1 MLTIAPVARG
11 GADYYLAGDNYYFL
25 GEKASCWMGTLAQT
39 MGLQGGVQPHDFDR
53 ALAGY
58 FPGAISLARMSGGKN
73 IHRPGYD
80 LTLSAPKSVSVLG
93 LVMGD
98 RRFLEAHQQA
108 VSVAMNE
115 IEHLATTRIMRDGVK
130 HTVMTGK
137 ILAAAF
143 HHDTSRELDPHLH
156 THLILL
162 NITEY
167 QGRWRTLSSDKA
179 GKSGFIETLFALQ
192 VALGKIYRH
201 ELRQRIEAMGFETI
215 ITGKNGLWE
224 IEGVPVDLFS
234 RRTERIRAAVGEDA
248 PLKTRDIAALA
259 TRQQKQ
265 GLPDRSMLQ
274 ADWKQRLEQNGFTYP
289 TLLKAAAERSRRK
302 RESVAETQILPADV
316 RQAVRDAISLLSEK
330 RTRFTYSD
338 VLNRSL
344 NNLDARSQIALLARQ
359 AIEEAISAQLLIPLD
374 REKGLFTSS
383 LHLLD
388 ELSLQ
393 DLARRIRNESVPG
406 MARTRCASDVLP
418 TSLTGGR
425 LPIAIISLAGG
436 MQNLSKTVLAAADL
450 ARSQGRAF
458 RVLASDKAI
467 ARFLEKESP
476 ESGSVLTLNRL
487 SQAELPEK
495 ATWVVAGAETL
506 SVRDT
511 VTVMDTVLRTQSQL
525 LMIDSS
531 GRQGTGNAL
540 QILQEAGVVRLHG
553 TSAPVTYAV
562 KSEADKVQRYAL
574 LAEEY
579 AGYFRKG
586 ETVAAQVSGPRE
598 QAALTARIR
607 QTLFERGCLGNRTVR
622 VDTLLPVW
630 LDRKNRRQLDTYR
643 EGMVLEYR
651 EPEKRSVVRYTIDRV
666 SPETRCLRL
675 QDDAGHKTG
684 VKLSQINADWGLY
697 QPHTIE
703 VAEGEKLIWFARQGK
718 TDSRDSVTVKSI
730 NGASLIVRHHGKDR
744 VISLHEPLKAGYGYV
759 TPPGGCVQ
767 EKGIVLAAVAGR
779 EMSGR
784 LLGTLARSGHRIHL
798 FTSLVPEDAR
808 RRLSRF
814 SGPRTV
820 LSQVK
825 QNGDELATALDTR
838 RDALMSV
845 TEKAVRQ
852 AISLTQGSNVFFNRM
867 DVLANALPLHPSLRK
882 EAVDRELRRQI
893 RTGELIPVPG
903 SQGAALQRYVT
914 TETYE
919 AEKHIIRLVA
929 EGLGTQPPL
938 IAPCTVAL
946 PAGLTDG
953 QRHASRLILESADRF
968 VAVQGYAGVG
978 KTTQMKAVLTALEI
992 LPAPGRPVVVGLAPT
1007 HRAVG
1012 EMVLCEINAQ
1022 TLASF
1027 LMETEREIQS
1037 GASPDFRQTLFLMDE
1052 CSMVGNRDF
1061 AQCMQHIVNGGGRA
1075 VLCGDRDQLLSV
1087 AHGAPFTLLQE
1098 RSPLDTAI
1106 MKDIVRQVPS
1116 LRPAIYAL
1124 TNRCVPAALDIIR
1137 HQDPDTVPREPDQWK
1152 PAGAV
1157 IALPQTADQK
1167 KEEGDRVLAAVVA
1180 DFTGRTAEGRASTLI
1195 VTQTNAD
1202 KNALNVAIHQ
1212 RLQARGKLGTET
1224 VITVL
1229 DREKTHSDRL
1239 KSVQGMAEHAGKTA
1253 LINDRYYGIRVR
1265 KDSQTGG
1272 IVELVDD
1279 TGQVELFSAFESS
1292 LRDVAIFTSRQIA
1305 ISVGEYVTFSRSDRE
1320 RGRTAGENWRVSA
1333 VAETGE
1339 IHLTCGEITR
1349 ILKPGQEMADRH
1361 LDYGYAGTTHK
1372 AQGGSARYVIVLA
1385 GAEGAR
1391 ASLATL
1397 RETYVALSRAKE
1409 HVQIYTDNLGR
1420 WLERVS
1426 GSSDR
1431 PTAHDVLLSENERMT
1446 ALARRLWK
1454 GAKPLKKMACDRLIQ
1469 QLPGVCRE
1477 ARIIPA
1483 GTKYPSP
1490 HIALPVFGPAGKL
1503 EAIML
1508 CPGERDENGR
1518 LGRLSG
1524 EWHCLGRGEAGFT
1537 LLQRSISGKTR
1548 EADSVSDGLILAKS
1562 CPEEGVIVR
1571 APKAMLEEL
1580 IVRRVTGGTVAD
1592 TSGRESPGMSVS
1604 QSAELSRLRQNDRL
1618 NMDEAVNTEVLRQQ
1632 KEARDY
1638 SRSVAA
1644 FTTREVSPLHHLQY
1658 PEPEFEKGAQNR
1670 SARQPG
1676 MQAGEKV
1683 KEEGLRTYH
1692 GVAKERDEP
1701 DR

>member
-1 MLTIAPVARG
+1 MLTIAPVASG
-11 GADYYLAGDNYYFL
+11 GSDYYLAGDNYYFL
-25 GEKASCWMGTLAQT
+25 GEKASCWMGTLAPA
-39 MGLQGGVQPHDFDR
+39 MGLEGGVQPHDFDR

-58 FPGAISLARMSGGKN
+58 FPGGISLARMSDGKN

-98 RRFLEAHQQA
+98 RRFLEVHQQA
-108 VSVAMNE
+108 VSVAMKE

-130 HTVMTGK
+130 QTVLTGK

-201 ELRQRIEAMGFETI
+201 ELRQRIEAMGFETV
-215 ITGKNGLWE
+215 ITGNNGLWE
-224 IEGVPVDLFS
+224 IEGVPVGLFS

-248 PLKTRDIAALA
+248 PLKVRDIAALA
-259 TRQQKQ
+259 TRLQKQ
-265 GLPDRSMLQ
+265 GLPDRSMLL
-274 ADWKQRLEQNGFTYP
+274 ADWRQRLEQNGFSYP
-289 TLLKAAAERSRRK
+289 TLLKAAAERGSRAHETLAK
-302 RESVAETQILPADV
+302 TQILPADV

-393 DLARRIRNESVPG
+393 DLARRIRNETVPG
-406 MARTRCASDVLP
+406 MARTRCAADVLP
-418 TSLTGGR
+418 TSLTDGR

-436 MQNLSKTVLAAADL
+436 MQNLSKTVLAASDL

-458 RVLASDKAI
+458 RVLASDKAV
-467 ARFLEKESP
+467 ARFLENESL

-495 ATWVVAGAETL
+495 ATWIVAGAETL

-511 VTVMDTVLRTQSQL
+511 VTVLDTVLRTQSQL

-540 QILQEAGVVRLHG
+540 QILEEAGVIRLHG

-562 KSEADKVQRYAL
+562 RSEPDKIQRYAL

-579 AGYFRKG
+579 AEYFRKD

-651 EPEKRSVVRYTIDRV
+651 EPEKRAVVRYTINRV

-675 QDDAGHKTG
+675 QDDAGQKTG

-718 TDSRDSVTVKSI
+718 TGLRDSVTVKTI
-730 NGASLIVRHHGKDR
+730 NDTSLTVRHRGKDR

-759 TPPGGCVQ
+759 TPPGGSVQ
-767 EKGIVLAAVAGR
+767 EKGIVLAAVTGR
-779 EMSGR
+779 EMTGR
-784 LLGTLARSGHRIHL
+784 MLGTLARSGHRIRI
-798 FTSLVPEDAR
+798 FTPLAPDDAR

-825 QNGDELATALDTR
+825 QNGDELATALNTR

-852 AISLTQGSNVFFNRM
+852 AVSLTQGSNVSFNRM

-882 EAVDRELRRQI
+882 EVVDRELRRQI

-903 SQGAALQRYVT
+903 AQGAALQRYVT
-914 TETYE
+914 AETYE
-919 AEKHIIRLVA
+919 AEKRIIRLVA
-929 EGLGTQPPL
+929 EGLCTQSPL
-938 IAPCTVAL
+938 IAPGTVIL

-978 KTTQMKAVLTALEI
+978 KTTQMKAVLKALET
-992 LPAPGRPVVVGLAPT
+992 LPAPGRPVVIGLAPT

-1012 EMVLCEINAQ
+1012 EMVLCGIKAQ

-1037 GASPDFRQTLFLMDE
+1037 GASPDFQQTLFLMDE

-1061 AQCMQHIVNGGGRA
+1061 AECLQHIANGGGRA

-1137 HQDPDTVPREPDQWK
+1137 QQDPDTVPREPDQWK

-1157 IALPQTADQK
+1157 IAMPQTAAQK

-1202 KNALNVAIHQ
+1202 KNAVNVAIHQ

-1253 LINDRYYGIRVR
+1253 LINDRYYEIHVR
-1265 KDSQTGG
+1265 KDCQTGG

-1279 TGQVELFSAFESS
+1279 TGQVQLFSAFESS

-1305 ISVGEYVTFSRSDRE
+1305 ISVGECVTFSRSDRE

-1339 IHLTCGEITR
+1339 IHLTRGEIPR

-1372 AQGGSARYVIVLA
+1372 AQGASARYVIVLA
-1385 GAEGAR
+1385 GVEGAR

-1409 HVQIYTDNLGR
+1409 HVQVYTDNLGR

-1431 PTAHDVLLSENERMT
+1431 PTAHDILLSENERMT
-1446 ALARRLWK
+1446 TLARRLWK
-1454 GAKPLKKMACDRLIQ
+1454 GAKPLKKMVCDRLIQ
-1469 QLPGVCRE
+1469 DLPGVCRE
-1477 ARIIPA
+1477 ARVIPA

-1518 LGRLSG
+1518 LRRLSG
-1524 EWHCLGRGEAGFT
+1524 EWHCLGENEAGFT
-1537 LLQRSISGKTR
+1537 LIQRSVSGKTR
-1548 EADSVSDGLILAKS
+1548 EADSVSDGLMMAKS

-1571 APKAMLEEL
+1571 APKATLQDL
-1580 IVRRVTGGTVAD
+1580 IVRRVTGGTVTD
-1592 TSGRESPGMSVS
+1592 TAGRENPGMVVS
-1604 QSAELSRLRQNDRL
+1604 PFSESCRLSKNEIL
-1618 NMDEAVNTEVLRQQ
+1618 NMDEAVNAEVLRQQ

-1638 SRSVAA
+1638 SRFVAA
-1644 FTTREVSPLHHLQY
+1644 LTTREVSPLHRLYY
-1658 PEPEFEKGAQNR
+1658 PEVEFEKGEQNVSER
-1670 SARQPG
+1670 LPVRQARDQ
-1676 MQAGEKV
+1676 E
-1683 KEEGLRTYH
+1683 EEGLQNQH
-1692 GVAKERDEP
+1692 GITKAKDEP
-1701 DR
+1701 ER

>member
-1 MLTIAPVARG
+1 MLTIAPVASG

-25 GEKASCWMGTLAQT
+25 GEKASCWMGTLAQP
-39 MGLQGGVQPHDFDR
+39 MGLQGDVKPQDFDR

-58 FPGAISLARMSGGKN
+58 FPGGISLARMSGGKN

-98 RRFLEAHQQA
+98 SRFLQAHQQA
-108 VSVAMNE
+108 VSAAMHE
-115 IEHLATTRIMRDGVK
+115 IEHLATTRIMCDGVK

-201 ELRQRIEAMGFETI
+201 ELRQRIEAMGFETV
-215 ITGKNGLWE
+215 ITGKHGLWE
-224 IEGVPVDLFS
+224 IEGVPVGVFS
-234 RRTERIRAAVGEDA
+234 RRTERIRAAVGEGA
-248 PLKTRDIAALA
+248 PLKARDIAALA
-259 TRQQKQ
+259 TRLQKQ
-265 GLPDRSMLQ
+265 GLPDRSMLL

-289 TLLKAAAERSRRK
+289 TLLKAAAERGQ
-302 RESVAETQILPADV
+302 REREAIAETQTLPADV
-316 RQAVRDAISLLSEK
+316 RQSVRDAISLLSEK

-344 NNLDARSQIALLARQ
+344 NNLDARSHIARLARL
-359 AIEEAISAQLLIPLD
+359 AIEEAINTQLLIPLD

-393 DLARRIRNESVPG
+393 DLAGRIRNETVPG
-406 MARTRCASDVLP
+406 AARTRCAADVLP
-418 TSLTGGR
+418 TSLTGGK
-425 LPIAIISLAGG
+425 LPVAIISLAGG
-436 MQNLSKTVLAAADL
+436 MQNLGKTVLAAADL
-450 ARSQGRAF
+450 ARWQGRAF
-458 RVLASDKAI
+458 RVLASDKAV
-467 ARFLEKESP
+467 ARFLEKESL
-476 ESGSVLTLNRL
+476 ESGSVLTLDML
-487 SQAELPEK
+487 SQAPLPEK
-495 ATWVVAGAETL
+495 ATWIVAGAETL

-511 VTVMDTVLRTQSQL
+511 ITVMDTVLRTQSQL

-540 QILQEAGVVRLHG
+540 QILEDTGVVRLYG
-553 TSAPVTYAV
+553 TSTPVTYVV
-562 KSEADKVQRYAL
+562 KSEGDKVQRYAL

-607 QTLFERGCLGNRTVR
+607 QTLFERGCLGNKTVR

-643 EGMVLEYR
+643 EGMVLEHR
-651 EPEKRSVVRYTIDRV
+651 EPEKRSVVRYTIDRI

-718 TDSRDSVTVKSI
+718 ISARDSVTIKFIKDV
-730 NGASLIVRHHGKDR
+730 SLTVRHRGKDR

-759 TPPGGCVQ
+759 TTPGGCVQ
-767 EKGIVLAAVAGR
+767 EKGVVLAAVAGR
-779 EMSGR
+779 EVTGR
-784 LLGTLARSGHRIHL
+784 MLGTLARSGHSICI
-798 FTSLVPEDAR
+798 FTPLAPDVAH
-808 RRLSRF
+808 RRLSHY

-825 QNGDELATALDTR
+825 QDGDELAVSLDTR

-845 TEKAVRQ
+845 TEKAVGQ
-852 AISLTQGSNVFFNRM
+852 AVSLTQGSNVFFNRM
-867 DVLANALPLHPSLRK
+867 DVLANALPLHPSLGR
-882 EAVDRELRRQI
+882 EAVDRELRLQI

-914 TETYE
+914 AKTYE
-919 AEKHIIRLVA
+919 AEKSIIRLVA

-938 IAPCTVAL
+938 IAPGTVTL

-953 QRHASRLILESADRF
+953 QRHASRLILESVDRF
-968 VAVQGYAGVG
+968 VAIQGYAGVG
-978 KTTQMKAVLTALEI
+978 KTTQMRAVLTALET
-992 LPAPGRPVVVGLAPT
+992 LPAHGRPQVVGLAPT

-1012 EMVLCEINAQ
+1012 EMGLCGIKAQ

-1027 LMETEREIQS
+1027 LMETEREIQAG
-1037 GASPDFRQTLFLMDE
+1037 GASDFRQTLFLMDE

-1061 AQCMQHIVNGGGRA
+1061 ADCMQHIANGGGRA

-1106 MKDIVRQVPS
+1106 MKDIIRQMPS

-1137 HQDPDTVPREPDQWK
+1137 QQEPDTVPREPDQWK
-1152 PAGAV
+1152 PAGSV
-1157 IALPQTADQK
+1157 IALPQTAEQK

-1180 DFTGRTAEGRASTLI
+1180 DFTGRTEEGRASTLI

-1202 KNALNVAIHQ
+1202 KNAINVAIHQ
-1212 RLQARGKLGTET
+1212 RLQTCGKLGTET

-1229 DREKTHSDRL
+1229 DRERTHSERL

-1253 LINDRYYGIRVR
+1253 LINERYYGIRTR
-1265 KDSQTGG
+1265 KDGQTGG

-1279 TGQVELFSAFESS
+1279 SGQVQLFSAFESS

-1305 ISVGEYVTFSRSDRE
+1305 VSVGEYVTFSRTDRE
-1320 RGRTAGENWRVSA
+1320 RGRNAGENWRVSA
-1333 VAETGE
+1333 IAETGE
-1339 IHLTCGEITR
+1339 VHLTRGDVTR

-1372 AQGGSARYVIVLA
+1372 AQGASARYVIVLA

-1409 HVQIYTDNLGR
+1409 HIQIYTDNLAR

-1431 PTAHDVLLSENERMT
+1431 PTAHDVLLSEKERMT
-1446 ALARRLWK
+1446 ALGRRLWK
-1454 GAKPLKKMACDRLIQ
+1454 EAKPMKKKACDHLIQ
-1469 QLPGVCRE
+1469 HLSGLCRE

-1508 CPGERDENGR
+1508 CPGERDENGLLR
-1518 LGRLSG
+1518 RQSG
-1524 EWHCLGRGEAGFT
+1524 EWHCLGGDEAGFT
-1537 LLQRSISGKTR
+1537 LLQRSASGKTR
-1548 EADSVSDGLILAKS
+1548 EADSVSHGLILAKS
-1562 CPEEGVIVR
+1562 CPEDGVIVR
-1571 APKAMLEEL
+1571 SPKATLQDL
-1580 IVRRVTGGTVAD
+1580 IVRRVTGGTV
-1592 TSGRESPGMSVS
+1592 TEITGRESPGMGVLPL
-1604 QSAELSRLRQNDRL
+1604 AETSRPRKNNRL
-1618 NMDEAVNTEVLRQQ
+1618 KMDEAVKAEVLRQQ
-1632 KEARDY
+1632 KEVSDY
-1638 SRSVAA
+1638 SQSDVA
-1644 FTTREVSPLHHLQY
+1644 FTTREISPRHHLY
-1658 PEPEFEKGAQNR
+1658 YTDPVFEKEGQDLSERHAGRQ
-1670 SARQPG
+1670 AR
-1676 MQAGEKV
+1676 AKE
-1683 KEEGLRTYH
+1683 EEGLQTCP
-1692 GVAKERDEP
+1692 GMAKGRDEP

>member
-1 MLTIAPVARG
+1 MLTIAPVASG
-11 GADYYLAGDNYYFL
+11 GADYYLAADNYYFL
-25 GEKASCWMGTLAQT
+25 GEKASCWMGTLAQP
-39 MGLQGGVQPHDFDR
+39 MGLQGDVKPQDFDR

-58 FPGAISLARMSGGKN
+58 FPGGISLARMSGGKN

-98 RRFLEAHQQA
+98 PRFLQAHQQA
-108 VSVAMNE
+108 VSAAMNE
-115 IEHLATTRIMRDGVK
+115 IEHLATTRIMRDGMK
-130 HTVMTGK
+130 QTVMTGK

-215 ITGKNGLWE
+215 ITGKHGLWE
-224 IEGVPVDLFS
+224 IEGVPVGVFS
-234 RRTERIRAAVGEDA
+234 RRTERIRAAVGEGA
-248 PLKTRDIAALA
+248 PLKARDIAALA
-259 TRQQKQ
+259 TRLQKQ
-265 GLPDRSMLQ
+265 GLPDRSMLL

-289 TLLKAAAERSRRK
+289 TLLKAAAERGQ
-302 RESVAETQILPADV
+302 REREAIAETQTLPADV
-316 RQAVRDAISLLSEK
+316 RKAVRDAISLLSEK

-344 NNLDARSQIALLARQ
+344 NNLDALSHIAREARQ
-359 AIEEAISAQLLIPLD
+359 AIEEAINAQLLIPLD

-393 DLARRIRNESVPG
+393 DLAGRIRNETVPG
-406 MARTRCASDVLP
+406 AARTRCAADVLP
-418 TSLTGGR
+418 TSLTDGR

-436 MQNLSKTVLAAADL
+436 MQNLGKTVLAAADL

-458 RVLASDKAI
+458 RVLASDKAV
-467 ARFLEKESP
+467 ARFLENASLD
-476 ESGSVLTLNRL
+476 SGSVLTLNML
-487 SQAELPEK
+487 SQAVLPKK

-540 QILQEAGVVRLHG
+540 QILEETGVVRLHG
-553 TSAPVTYAV
+553 TSTPATYAV
-562 KSEADKVQRYAL
+562 KSEEDKVQRYAL

-579 AGYFRKG
+579 AEYFRKG

-607 QTLFERGCLGNRTVR
+607 QTLFERGCLGNKTVR

-643 EGMVLEYR
+643 EGMVLEHR
-651 EPEKRSVVRYTIDRV
+651 EPEKRSVVRYSIDRV

-718 TDSRDSVTVKSI
+718 MRSRDSVTIKSI
-730 NGASLIVRHHGKDR
+730 KDASLTVRHRGKDR

-759 TPPGGCVQ
+759 TTPGGCVQ
-767 EKGIVLAAVAGR
+767 EKGVVLAALTGR
-779 EMSGR
+779 EMTGR
-784 LLGTLARSGHRIHL
+784 MLGTLARSGHSICI
-798 FTSLVPEDAR
+798 FTPLAPDDAR
-808 RRLSRF
+808 RRLSRY

-825 QNGDELATALDTR
+825 QDGDELTAALDTR

-845 TEKAVRQ
+845 AEKAVLQ
-852 AISLTQGSNVFFNRM
+852 AVSLTQGSNVFFNRM
-867 DVLANALPLHPSLRK
+867 DVLANALPLHPSLSK

-914 TETYE
+914 AETYE
-919 AEKHIIRLVA
+919 AEKSIIRLVA

-938 IAPCTVAL
+938 IAPGAVTL

-953 QRHASRLILESADRF
+953 QRHASRLILDSVDRF
-968 VAVQGYAGVG
+968 VAIQGYAGVG
-978 KTTQMKAVLTALEI
+978 KTTQMRAVLTALET
-992 LPAPGRPVVVGLAPT
+992 LPAPGRPQVVGLAPT

-1012 EMVLCEINAQ
+1012 EMGLCGIKAQ

-1027 LMETEREIQS
+1027 LMEKEREIQS
-1037 GASPDFRQTLFLMDE
+1037 GGVPDFRHTLFLMDE

-1061 AQCMQHIVNGGGRA
+1061 ADCMQHIANGGGRA

-1087 AHGAPFTLLQE
+1087 AHGTPFTLLQE

-1137 HQDPDTVPREPDQWK
+1137 QQDPDTVPREPDQWK
-1152 PAGAV
+1152 PAGSV
-1157 IALPQTADQK
+1157 IALPQTAEQK
-1167 KEEGDRVLAAVVA
+1167 KEEGDRALAAVVA
-1180 DFTGRTAEGRASTLI
+1180 DFTGRTKEGRASTLI

-1202 KNALNVAIHQ
+1202 KNAINVAIHQ
-1212 RLQARGKLGTET
+1212 RLQSCGKLGTET

-1253 LINDRYYGIRVR
+1253 LINDRYYGIRAR
-1265 KDSQTGG
+1265 KDGQTGG

-1279 TGQVELFSAFESS
+1279 SGQVQLFSAFESS
-1292 LRDVAIFTSRQIA
+1292 LRDVAIFTSRQITV
-1305 ISVGEYVTFSRSDRE
+1305 SVGESVTFSRSDRE
-1320 RGRTAGENWRVSA
+1320 RGRNAGENWRVSA

-1339 IHLTCGEITR
+1339 IHLSRGNVTR

-1372 AQGGSARYVIVLA
+1372 AQGASARYVIVLA

-1409 HVQIYTDNLGR
+1409 HIQIYTDNLAR

-1431 PTAHDVLLSENERMT
+1431 PTAHDVLLSEKERMT

-1454 GAKPLKKMACDRLIQ
+1454 EAKPMKKKACDPLIQ
-1469 QLPGVCRE
+1469 HLPCVCRE
-1477 ARIIPA
+1477 ARIISA

-1508 CPGERDENGR
+1508 CPGERDENGLLR
-1518 LGRLSG
+1518 RLSG
-1524 EWHCLGRGEAGFT
+1524 EWHCLGGDEACFT
-1537 LLQRSISGKTR
+1537 LIQRSASGKTR
-1548 EADSVSDGLILAKS
+1548 EADSISHGLILAKS
-1562 CPEEGVIVR
+1562 CPEDGVIVR
-1571 APKAMLEEL
+1571 APKATLQDL
-1580 IVRRVTGGTVAD
+1580 IVRRVTEGTVTD
-1592 TSGRESPGMSVS
+1592 ISGRESPGMVVPPF
-1604 QSAELSRLRQNDRL
+1604 AETPRLRKNDGL
-1618 NMDEAVNTEVLRQQ
+1618 NMDEAVKAEVLRQQ

-1638 SRSVAA
+1638 SQSVVA
-1644 FTTREVSPLHHLQY
+1644 FTTREVSGLHRLCY
-1658 PEPEFEKGAQNR
+1658 PEPELEMGGQNLSER
-1670 SARQPG
+1670 HAGRQAR
-1676 MQAGEKV
+1676 AKE
-1683 KEEGLRTYH
+1683 EEGLQTYP
-1692 GVAKERDEP
+1692 GMAKGRDEP

>member
-1 MLTIAPVARG
+1 MLTIAPVASG

-39 MGLQGGVQPHDFDR
+39 MGLQGDVQPHDFDR

-162 NITEY
+162 NITDY

-201 ELRQRIEAMGFETI
+201 ELRQRIEAMGFETV

-265 GLPDRSMLQ
+265 ELPDRSMLL

-302 RESVAETQILPADV
+302 RESVTKMQILPADV

-344 NNLDARSQIALLARQ
+344 NNLDARSHIALLARQ

-418 TSLTGGR
+418 TSLTDGR

-436 MQNLSKTVLAAADL
+436 MQNLSQTVLAAADL

-458 RVLASDKAI
+458 RVLASDRAV
-467 ARFLEKESP
+467 ARFLKKESL
-476 ESGSVLTLNRL
+476 ESGTVLTLNRL

-506 SVRDT
+506 SLRDT
-511 VTVMDTVLRTQSQL
+511 VTVMDTALRTQSQL

-540 QILQEAGVVRLHG
+540 QILEGAGVVRLHG
-553 TSAPVTYAV
+553 TSAPVSYAV
-562 KSEADKVQRYAL
+562 KSEADKIQRYAL

-579 AGYFRKG
+579 AGYFRRG

-607 QTLFERGCLGNRTVR
+607 QALFERGCLGNRTVR

-630 LDRKNRRQLDTYR
+630 LDRKNRHQLDTYR

-651 EPEKRSVVRYTIDRV
+651 EPEKRSVVRYIIDRV
-666 SPETRCLRL
+666 SPETWSLRL

-684 VKLSQINADWGLY
+684 VKLSQMNANWGLY

-718 TDSRDSVTVKSI
+718 TDSRDSVTIKTI
-730 NGASLIVRHHGKDR
+730 NDASLTVRHRGKDR

-767 EKGIVLAAVAGR
+767 EKGVVLAAVAGR
-779 EMSGR
+779 KMTGR
-784 LLGTLARSGHRIHL
+784 LLGTLARSGHRIRI
-798 FTSLVPEDAR
+798 FTSLAPEDAR

-820 LSQVK
+820 LSEVK
-825 QNGDELATALDTR
+825 QNEDELATALDTR

-852 AISLTQGSNVFFNRM
+852 AVRLTQGSNVFFNRM
-867 DVLANALPLHPSLRK
+867 DVLANALPLHPSLGK

-903 SQGAALQRYVT
+903 AQGAALQRYVT
-914 TETYE
+914 AETYE
-919 AEKHIIRLVA
+919 AEKRIIRLVA

-938 IAPCTVAL
+938 IAPGTVTL
-946 PAGLTDG
+946 TAGLTDG

-978 KTTQMKAVLTALEI
+978 KTTQMKAVLTALET
-992 LPAPGRPVVVGLAPT
+992 LPAQRRPEVIGLAPT

-1012 EMVLCEINAQ
+1012 EMVLCGIKAQ

-1061 AQCMQHIVNGGGRA
+1061 AECLQHIANGGGRA
-1075 VLCGDRDQLLSV
+1075 VLCGDRDQLLPV

-1137 HQDPDTVPREPDQWK
+1137 QQDPDTVPREPDQWK

-1202 KNALNVAIHQ
+1202 KNAVNVAIHQ

-1253 LINDRYYGIRVR
+1253 LINDRYYEIHVR
-1265 KDSQTGG
+1265 KDCQTGG

-1279 TGQVELFSAFESS
+1279 TGQVQLFSAFESS

-1305 ISVGEYVTFSRSDRE
+1305 ISVGECVTFSRSDRE

-1339 IHLTCGEITR
+1339 IHLTRGEITR

-1372 AQGGSARYVIVLA
+1372 AQGASARYVIVLA

-1391 ASLATL
+1391 VSLATL

-1454 GAKPLKKMACDRLIQ
+1454 GAKPLKKMACDCLIQ
-1469 QLPGVCRE
+1469 DLPGVCRE
-1477 ARIIPA
+1477 ARVIPA

-1490 HIALPVFGPAGKL
+1490 HIALPVFGLAGKL
-1503 EAIML
+1503 QAIML
-1508 CPGERDENGR
+1508 CQGERDENGR
-1518 LGRLSG
+1518 LRRLSG
-1524 EWHCLGRGEAGFT
+1524 EWHCLGENEAGFT
-1537 LLQRSISGKTR
+1537 LIQRSFSEKTR

-1562 CPEEGVIVR
+1562 YPEEGVIVR
-1571 APKAMLEEL
+1571 APKATLQDL
-1580 IVRRVTGGTVAD
+1580 IVRRVTGGTVTDISA
-1592 TSGRESPGMSVS
+1592 RESPEMAVPPF
-1604 QSAELSRLRQNDRL
+1604 AETSRLRRNDRL
-1618 NMDEAVNTEVLRQQ
+1618 NMDEAVSAEVLRQQ

-1638 SRSVAA
+1638 SRSVVA

-1658 PEPEFEKGAQNR
+1658 PKPEFEKGRQTLSER
-1670 SARQPG
+1670 HPGRQAR
-1676 MQAGEKV
+1676 AKE
-1683 KEEGLRTYH
+1683 EEGLQNYPGIT
-1692 GVAKERDEP
+1692 KERNEP

>member
-1 MLTIAPVARG
+1 MLTIAPVASG

-39 MGLQGGVQPHDFDR
+39 MGLQGDVQPHDFDR

-130 HTVMTGK
+130 QTVMTGK

-201 ELRQRIEAMGFETI
+201 ELRQRIEAMGFETV

-265 GLPDRSMLQ
+265 GLPDRSMLL

-289 TLLKAAAERSRRK
+289 TLLKAAAEESWRK

-344 NNLDARSQIALLARQ
+344 NNLDARSHIALLARQ

-393 DLARRIRNESVPG
+393 DLAHRIRNESVPG

-418 TSLTGGR
+418 TSLTDGR

-436 MQNLSKTVLAAADL
+436 MQNLRKTVLAAADL

-458 RVLASDKAI
+458 RVLASDKGV
-467 ARFLEKESP
+467 ARFLEKESL
-476 ESGSVLTLNRL
+476 ESGTVLTLNRL

-506 SVRDT
+506 SLRDT
-511 VTVMDTVLRTQSQL
+511 VTVMDTALRTQSQL

-540 QILQEAGVVRLHG
+540 QILEEAGVVRLHG
-553 TSAPVTYAV
+553 TSAPVSYAV
-562 KSEADKVQRYAL
+562 KSEADKIQRYAL

-579 AGYFRKG
+579 AGYFKRG

-607 QTLFERGCLGNRTVR
+607 QALFERGCLGNRTVR

-651 EPEKRSVVRYTIDRV
+651 EPEKRSVVRYIIDRV
-666 SPETRCLRL
+666 SPETRSLRV

-684 VKLSQINADWGLY
+684 VKLSQMNADWGLY

-718 TDSRDSVTVKSI
+718 TDSRDSVTVKTI
-730 NGASLIVRHHGKDR
+730 NGASLTVRHRGKDR

-759 TPPGGCVQ
+759 TPPGGGVQ
-767 EKGIVLAAVAGR
+767 EKGVVIAAVAGR
-779 EMSGR
+779 EMTGR
-784 LLGTLARSGHRIHL
+784 LLGSLARSGDRIRI
-798 FTSLVPEDAR
+798 FTSLAPEDAR

-820 LSQVK
+820 LSEVK
-825 QNGDELATALDTR
+825 QNEDELATALDTR

-852 AISLTQGSNVFFNRM
+852 AVSLTQGSNVFFNRM
-867 DVLANALPLHPSLRK
+867 DVLANALPLHPSLGK
-882 EAVDRELRRQI
+882 EVVDRELRRQI

-903 SQGAALQRYVT
+903 AQGAALQRYVT
-914 TETYE
+914 AETYE
-919 AEKHIIRLVA
+919 AEKRIIRLVA

-938 IAPCTVAL
+938 IAPGTVTL

-978 KTTQMKAVLTALEI
+978 KTTQMKAVLTALET

-1012 EMVLCEINAQ
+1012 EMVLCGIKAQ

-1061 AQCMQHIVNGGGRA
+1061 AECLQHIANGGGRA

-1124 TNRCVPAALDIIR
+1124 TNGCVPAALDIIR
-1137 HQDPDTVPREPDQWK
+1137 QQDPDTVPREPDQWK

-1202 KNALNVAIHQ
+1202 KNAVNVAIHQ

-1239 KSVQGMAEHAGKTA
+1239 KSVHGMAEHAGKTA
-1253 LINDRYYGIRVR
+1253 LINDRYYEIHVR
-1265 KDSQTGG
+1265 KDCQTGG

-1279 TGQVELFSAFESS
+1279 TGQVQLFSAFESS

-1305 ISVGEYVTFSRSDRE
+1305 ISVGECVTFSRSDRE

-1339 IHLTCGEITR
+1339 IHLTRGEITR

-1361 LDYGYAGTTHK
+1361 LDYGYAGTAHK
-1372 AQGGSARYVIVLA
+1372 AQGASARYVIVLA

-1454 GAKPLKKMACDRLIQ
+1454 GAKPLKKIASDRLIQ
-1469 QLPGVCRE
+1469 DLPGVCRE
-1477 ARIIPA
+1477 ARVIPA

-1503 EAIML
+1503 QAIML
-1508 CPGERDENGR
+1508 CQGERDENGR
-1518 LGRLSG
+1518 LRRLSG
-1524 EWHCLGRGEAGFT
+1524 EWHCLGENEAGFT
-1537 LLQRSISGKTR
+1537 LIQRSFSGKTR

-1571 APKAMLEEL
+1571 APKATLQDL
-1580 IVRRVTGGTVAD
+1580 IVRRVTGGTVTNISARESPKMAVPPFAD
-1592 TSGRESPGMSVS
+1592 TS
-1604 QSAELSRLRQNDRL
+1604 RLRMNDRL
-1618 NMDEAVNTEVLRQQ
+1618 NMDEAVNAEVLRQQ

-1638 SRSVAA
+1638 SRSVVA

-1658 PEPEFEKGAQNR
+1658 PEPEFEKGGQTLSER
-1670 SARQPG
+1670 HPGRQAR
-1676 MQAGEKV
+1676 AKE
-1683 KEEGLRTYH
+1683 EEGLENYPGIT
-1692 GVAKERDEP
+1692 KERDEP

>member
-1 MLTIAPVARG
+1 MLTIAPVASG
-11 GADYYLAGDNYYFL
+11 GSDYYLAGDNYYFL
-25 GEKASCWMGTLAQT
+25 GEKASCWMGTLAPA
-39 MGLQGGVQPHDFDR
+39 MGLEGGIQPHDFDR

-58 FPGAISLARMSGGKN
+58 FPGGISLARMSGGKN

-98 RRFLEAHQQA
+98 RRFLEVHQQA
-108 VSVAMNE
+108 VSVAMKE

-130 HTVMTGK
+130 QTVLTGK

-201 ELRQRIEAMGFETI
+201 ELRQRIEAMGFETV
-215 ITGKNGLWE
+215 ITGNNGLWE
-224 IEGVPVDLFS
+224 IKGVPVGLFS

-248 PLKTRDIAALA
+248 PLKVRDIAALA
-259 TRQQKQ
+259 TRLQKQ
-265 GLPDRSMLQ
+265 GLPDRSMLL
-274 ADWKQRLEQNGFTYP
+274 ADWKQRLEQNGFSYP
-289 TLLKAAAERSRRK
+289 TLLKAAAERGSRAHEILAK
-302 RESVAETQILPADV
+302 TQILPADV

-344 NNLDARSQIALLARQ
+344 NNLDARSHIVLLARQ

-393 DLARRIRNESVPG
+393 DLAGRIRNETVPG
-406 MARTRCASDVLP
+406 MARTRCAADVLP
-418 TSLTGGR
+418 TSLTDGR

-436 MQNLSKTVLAAADL
+436 MQNLGKTVLEAAEL
-450 ARSQGRAF
+450 ARSQGHAF
-458 RVLASDKAI
+458 RVLASDKAV
-467 ARFLEKESP
+467 ARFLENESL

-487 SQAELPEK
+487 SHAELPEK
-495 ATWVVAGAETL
+495 ATWIVAGAETL

-511 VTVMDTVLRTQSQL
+511 VTVLDTVLRTQSQL

-540 QILQEAGVVRLHG
+540 QILEEAGVIRLHG
-553 TSAPVTYAV
+553 TSVPVTYAV
-562 KSEADKVQRYAL
+562 RSEPDKIQRYAL

-579 AGYFRKG
+579 AEYFRKD

-598 QAALTARIR
+598 QAALTTRIR
-607 QTLFERGCLGNRTVR
+607 QALFEQGCLGNRTVR

-630 LDRKNRRQLDTYR
+630 LDRKNRHQLDTYR

-651 EPEKRSVVRYTIDRV
+651 EPEKRSVVRYIIDRV
-666 SPETRCLRL
+666 SSETRSLRL

-684 VKLSQINADWGLY
+684 VKLSQMNADWGLY

-718 TDSRDSVTVKSI
+718 TGLRDSVTVKTI
-730 NGASLIVRHHGKDR
+730 NDTSLTVRHRGKDR

-759 TPPGGCVQ
+759 TPPGGSVQ
-767 EKGIVLAAVAGR
+767 EKGVVLAAVAGR
-779 EMSGR
+779 EMTGR
-784 LLGTLARSGHRIHL
+784 LLGTLARSGHRIRI
-798 FTSLVPEDAR
+798 FTSLAPEDAR

-820 LSQVK
+820 LSEVK
-825 QNGDELATALDTR
+825 QNEDELATALDTR

-852 AISLTQGSNVFFNRM
+852 AVSLTQGSNVFFNRM
-867 DVLANALPLHPSLRK
+867 DVLANALPLHPSLGK
-882 EAVDRELRRQI
+882 ETVDRELRRQI

-903 SQGAALQRYVT
+903 AQGAALQRYVT
-914 TETYE
+914 AETYE
-919 AEKHIIRLVA
+919 AEKRIIRLVA

-938 IAPCTVAL
+938 TAPGTVTL

-978 KTTQMKAVLTALEI
+978 KTTQMKAVLKAIET
-992 LPAPGRPVVVGLAPT
+992 LPAPGRPEVIGLAPT

-1012 EMVLCEINAQ
+1012 EMVLCGIKAQ

-1052 CSMVGNRDF
+1052 CSMVGNQDF
-1061 AQCMQHIVNGGGRA
+1061 AECLQHIANGGGRA

-1137 HQDPDTVPREPDQWK
+1137 QQDPDTVPREPDQWK
-1152 PAGAV
+1152 PGRAV
-1157 IALPQTADQK
+1157 IALPQTAAQK

-1202 KNALNVAIHQ
+1202 KNAVNVAIHQ
-1212 RLQARGKLGTET
+1212 RLQARGNLGTET

-1253 LINDRYYGIRVR
+1253 LINDRYYEIHVR
-1265 KDSQTGG
+1265 KDCQTGG

-1279 TGQVELFSAFESS
+1279 TGQVQLFSAFESS

-1305 ISVGEYVTFSRSDRE
+1305 ISVGECVTFSRSDRE
-1320 RGRTAGENWRVSA
+1320 RGRTAGENWQVSA

-1339 IHLTCGEITR
+1339 IHLTRGEITR

-1372 AQGGSARYVIVLA
+1372 AQGASARYVIVLA
-1385 GAEGAR
+1385 GVEGAR

-1409 HVQIYTDNLGR
+1409 HVQVYTDNLGR

-1431 PTAHDVLLSENERMT
+1431 PTAHDILLSENERMT
-1446 ALARRLWK
+1446 TLARRLWK
-1454 GAKPLKKMACDRLIQ
+1454 GAKPLKKMVCDRLIQ
-1469 QLPGVCRE
+1469 DMPGVCRE
-1477 ARIIPA
+1477 ARVIPA

-1518 LGRLSG
+1518 LRRLSG
-1524 EWHCLGRGEAGFT
+1524 EWHCLGENEAGFT
-1537 LLQRSISGKTR
+1537 LIQRSVSGKTR
-1548 EADSVSDGLILAKS
+1548 EADSVSDGLMMAKS

-1571 APKAMLEEL
+1571 APKATLQDL
-1580 IVRRVTGGTVAD
+1580 IVRSVTGGTVTD
-1592 TSGRESPGMSVS
+1592 TAGRENPGMVVS
-1604 QSAELSRLRQNDRL
+1604 PFSESCRLSKNEIL
-1618 NMDEAVNTEVLRQQ
+1618 NMDEAVNAEVLRQQ

-1638 SRSVAA
+1638 SRFVAA
-1644 FTTREVSPLHHLQY
+1644 LTTREVSPLHRLYY
-1658 PEPEFEKGAQNR
+1658 PEVEFEKGEQNVSQR
-1670 SARQPG
+1670 HPVRQARDQ
-1676 MQAGEKV
+1676 E
-1683 KEEGLRTYH
+1683 EEGLQNQH
-1692 GVAKERDEP
+1692 GITKAKDEP
-1701 DR
+1701 ER

>member
-1 MLTIAPVARG
+1 MLTIAPVASG
-11 GADYYLAGDNYYFL
+11 GSDYYLAEDNYYFL
-25 GEKASCWMGTLAQT
+25 GEKASCWMGTLAPA
-39 MGLQGGVQPHDFDR
+39 MGLEGGVQPHDFDR

-58 FPGAISLARMSGGKN
+58 FPGGIRLARMSGGKN

-98 RRFLEAHQQA
+98 RRFLEVHQQA
-108 VSVAMNE
+108 VSVAMKE
-115 IEHLATTRIMRDGVK
+115 IEHLATTRKMRDGVK
-130 HTVMTGK
+130 QTVLTGK

-167 QGRWRTLSSDKA
+167 KGRWRTLSSDKA

-201 ELRQRIEAMGFETI
+201 ELRQRIEAMGFETV
-215 ITGKNGLWE
+215 ITGNNGLWE
-224 IEGVPVDLFS
+224 IEGVPVGLFS

-248 PLKTRDIAALA
+248 PLKVRDIAALA
-259 TRQQKQ
+259 TRLQKQ
-265 GLPDRSMLQ
+265 GLPDRSMLL
-274 ADWKQRLEQNGFTYP
+274 ADWKQRLEQNGFSYP
-289 TLLKAAAERSRRK
+289 TLLKAAAERGSRAHETLAK
-302 RESVAETQILPADV
+302 TQILPADV

-344 NNLDARSQIALLARQ
+344 NNLDARSHIVLLARQ

-393 DLARRIRNESVPG
+393 DLAGRIRNETVPG
-406 MARTRCASDVLP
+406 MARTRCAADVLP
-418 TSLTGGR
+418 TSLTDGR

-436 MQNLSKTVLAAADL
+436 MQNLGKTVLEAAEL
-450 ARSQGRAF
+450 ARSQGHAF
-458 RVLASDKAI
+458 RVLASDKAV
-467 ARFLEKESP
+467 ARFLENESL

-495 ATWVVAGAETL
+495 ATWIVAGAETL

-511 VTVMDTVLRTQSQL
+511 VTVLDTVLRTQSQL

-540 QILQEAGVVRLHG
+540 QILEEAGVIRLQG

-562 KSEADKVQRYAL
+562 RSEPDKIQRYAL

-579 AGYFRKG
+579 AEYFRKD

-607 QTLFERGCLGNRTVR
+607 QALFEQGCLGNRTVR

-630 LDRKNRRQLDTYR
+630 LDRKNRHQLDTYR

-651 EPEKRSVVRYTIDRV
+651 EPEKRAVVRYIIDRV
-666 SPETRCLRL
+666 SPETRSLRL

-684 VKLSQINADWGLY
+684 VKLSQMNADWGLY

-718 TDSRDSVTVKSI
+718 TGSRDSVTVKTI
-730 NGASLIVRHHGKDR
+730 NDTSLTVRHRGKDR

-759 TPPGGCVQ
+759 TPPGGSVQ
-767 EKGIVLAAVAGR
+767 EKGVVLAAVAGR
-779 EMSGR
+779 EMTGR
-784 LLGTLARSGHRIHL
+784 LLGTLARSGHRIRI
-798 FTSLVPEDAR
+798 FTSLAPEDAR

-820 LSQVK
+820 LSEVK
-825 QNGDELATALDTR
+825 QNEDELATALDTR

-852 AISLTQGSNVFFNRM
+852 AVSLTQGSNVFFNRM
-867 DVLANALPLHPSLRK
+867 DVLANALPLHPSLGK
-882 EAVDRELRRQI
+882 EVVDRELRRQI

-903 SQGAALQRYVT
+903 AQGAALQRYVT
-914 TETYE
+914 AETYE
-919 AEKHIIRLVA
+919 AEKRIIRLVA
-929 EGLGTQPPL
+929 EGLCTQSPL
-938 IAPCTVAL
+938 IAPGTVIL

-978 KTTQMKAVLTALEI
+978 KTTQMKAVLTALET
-992 LPAPGRPVVVGLAPT
+992 LPAPGRPVVIGLAPT

-1012 EMVLCEINAQ
+1012 EMVLCGIKAQ

-1037 GASPDFRQTLFLMDE
+1037 GASPDFQQTLFLMDE

-1061 AQCMQHIVNGGGRA
+1061 AECLQYIANGGGRA
-1075 VLCGDRDQLLSV
+1075 VLCGDRDQLFSV

-1137 HQDPDTVPREPDQWK
+1137 QQDPDTVPREPDQWK

-1157 IALPQTADQK
+1157 IAMPQTAAQK

-1180 DFTGRTAEGRASTLI
+1180 DFTGRTAECRASTLI

-1202 KNALNVAIHQ
+1202 KNAVNVAIHQ

-1253 LINDRYYGIRVR
+1253 LINDRYYEIHVR
-1265 KDSQTGG
+1265 KDCQTGG

-1279 TGQVELFSAFESS
+1279 TGQVQLFSAFESS

-1305 ISVGEYVTFSRSDRE
+1305 ISVGECVTFSRSDRE

-1339 IHLTCGEITR
+1339 IHLTRGEITR

-1372 AQGGSARYVIVLA
+1372 AQGASARYVIVLA
-1385 GAEGAR
+1385 GVEGAR

-1409 HVQIYTDNLGR
+1409 HVQVYTDNLGR

-1431 PTAHDVLLSENERMT
+1431 PTAHDILLSENERMT
-1446 ALARRLWK
+1446 TLARRLWK
-1454 GAKPLKKMACDRLIQ
+1454 GAKPLKKMVCDRLIQ
-1469 QLPGVCRE
+1469 DLPGVCRE
-1477 ARIIPA
+1477 ARVIPA

-1518 LGRLSG
+1518 LRRLSG
-1524 EWHCLGRGEAGFT
+1524 EWHCLGENEAGFT
-1537 LLQRSISGKTR
+1537 LIQRSVSGKTR
-1548 EADSVSDGLILAKS
+1548 EADSVSDGLMMAKS

-1571 APKAMLEEL
+1571 APKATLQDL
-1580 IVRRVTGGTVAD
+1580 IVRRVTGGTVTD
-1592 TSGRESPGMSVS
+1592 TAGRENPGMVVS
-1604 QSAELSRLRQNDRL
+1604 PFSESCRLSKNEIL
-1618 NMDEAVNTEVLRQQ
+1618 NMDEAVNAEVLRQQ

-1638 SRSVAA
+1638 SRFVAA
-1644 FTTREVSPLHHLQY
+1644 LTTREVSPLHRLYY
-1658 PEPEFEKGAQNR
+1658 PEVEFEKGEQNVSER
-1670 SARQPG
+1670 HPVRQARDQ
-1676 MQAGEKV
+1676 E
-1683 KEEGLRTYH
+1683 EEGLQNQH
-1692 GVAKERDEP
+1692 GITKAKDEP
-1701 DR
+1701 ER

>member
-1 MLTIAPVARG
+1 MLTIAPVGSG

-25 GEKASCWMGTLAQT
+25 GEKASCWMGTLART
-39 MGLQGGVQPHDFDR
+39 MGLQGDVQPHDFDR
-53 ALAGY
+53 ALAGD

-143 HHDTSRELDPHLH
+143 YHDTSRELDPHLH

-201 ELRQRIEAMGFETI
+201 ELHQRIEAMGFETV

-234 RRTERIRAAVGEDA
+234 RRTERIRAVVGEDA

-265 GLPDRSMLQ
+265 GLPDRSMLL

-302 RESVAETQILPADV
+302 RESLAETQSLPADV
-316 RQAVRDAISLLSEK
+316 RQAVRDAILLLSEK

-344 NNLDARSQIALLARQ
+344 NNLDARSHIALLARQ

-418 TSLTGGR
+418 TSLTDGK

-436 MQNLSKTVLAAADL
+436 MQNLRKTVLAAADL

-458 RVLASDKAI
+458 RVLASDRAV
-467 ARFLEKESP
+467 ARFLEKESL
-476 ESGSVLTLNRL
+476 ESGTVLTLNRL

-495 ATWVVAGAETL
+495 VTWVVASAETL
-506 SVRDT
+506 SLRDT
-511 VTVMDTVLRTQSQL
+511 VTVMDTALRTQSQL

-540 QILQEAGVVRLHG
+540 QILEEAGVVRLHG
-553 TSAPVTYAV
+553 TSAPVSYAV
-562 KSEADKVQRYAL
+562 KSEADKIQRYAL

-579 AGYFRKG
+579 AGYFRRG

-607 QTLFERGCLGNRTVR
+607 QALFERGCLGNRTVR
-622 VDTLLPVW
+622 VDTLFPVW
-630 LDRKNRRQLDTYR
+630 LDRKNRHQLDTYR

-651 EPEKRSVVRYTIDRV
+651 EPEKRSVVRYIIDRV
-666 SPETRCLRL
+666 SPETRSLRL

-684 VKLSQINADWGLY
+684 VKLSQMNADWGLY

-718 TDSRDSVTVKSI
+718 TDSRDSVTVKTI
-730 NGASLIVRHHGKDR
+730 NDASLTVRHRGKDR

-759 TPPGGCVQ
+759 TPPGGGLQ
-767 EKGIVLAAVAGR
+767 EKGVVLAAVAGR
-779 EMSGR
+779 EMTGR
-784 LLGTLARSGHRIHL
+784 LLGTLARSGHRIRI
-798 FTSLVPEDAR
+798 FTSLAPEDAR

-820 LSQVK
+820 LSEVK
-825 QNGDELATALDTR
+825 QNEDELATALDTR

-867 DVLANALPLHPSLRK
+867 DVLANALPLHPSLGK

-893 RTGELIPVPG
+893 CTGELIPVPG
-903 SQGAALQRYVT
+903 AQGAALQRYVT
-914 TETYE
+914 AETYE
-919 AEKHIIRLVA
+919 AEKRIIRLVA

-938 IAPCTVAL
+938 IAPGTVTL

-978 KTTQMKAVLTALEI
+978 KTTQMKAVLTALET
-992 LPAPGRPVVVGLAPT
+992 LPSQGRPEVIGLAPT

-1012 EMVLCEINAQ
+1012 VMVLCDIKAQ

-1061 AQCMQHIVNGGGRA
+1061 AECLQHIANGGGRA

-1137 HQDPDTVPREPDQWK
+1137 QQDPDTVPREPDQWK

-1180 DFTGRTAEGRASTLI
+1180 DFTGRTAEGRSSTLI

-1202 KNALNVAIHQ
+1202 KNAVNVAIHQ

-1253 LINDRYYGIRVR
+1253 LINDRYYEIHVR
-1265 KDSQTGG
+1265 KDSKTGG

-1279 TGQVELFSAFESS
+1279 TGQVQLFSAFESS

-1305 ISVGEYVTFSRSDRE
+1305 ISVGECVTFSRSDRE

-1339 IHLTCGEITR
+1339 IHLTRGEITR
-1349 ILKPGQEMADRH
+1349 ILNPGQEMADRH

-1372 AQGGSARYVIVLA
+1372 AQGASAIYVIVLA
-1385 GAEGAR
+1385 GVEGAR

-1420 WLERVS
+1420 WLERIS
-1426 GSSDR
+1426 GASDR

-1469 QLPGVCRE
+1469 DLPGVCRE
-1477 ARIIPA
+1477 ARVIPA
-1483 GTKYPSP
+1483 GKKYPSP
-1490 HIALPVFGPAGKL
+1490 HIALPVFGLAGKL
-1503 EAIML
+1503 QAIML
-1508 CPGERDENGR
+1508 CQGERDENGR
-1518 LGRLSG
+1518 LRRLSG
-1524 EWHCLGRGEAGFT
+1524 EWHCLGENEAGFT
-1537 LLQRSISGKTR
+1537 LIQRSFSGKTR
-1548 EADSVSDGLILAKS
+1548 ESDSVSDGLILAKS
-1562 CPEEGVIVR
+1562 YPEEGVIVR
-1571 APKAMLEEL
+1571 APKATLQDL
-1580 IVRRVTGGTVAD
+1580 IVRRVTGGTVKDISA
-1592 TSGRESPGMSVS
+1592 RESPEMAVPPF
-1604 QSAELSRLRQNDRL
+1604 AETSRLRRNDRL
-1618 NMDEAVNTEVLRQQ
+1618 NMDEAVSAEVLRQQ

-1638 SRSVAA
+1638 SRSVVA

-1658 PEPEFEKGAQNR
+1658 PEPEFEKGRQTLSER
-1670 SARQPG
+1670 HPGRQAR
-1676 MQAGEKV
+1676 AKE
-1683 KEEGLRTYH
+1683 EEGLQNYPGIT
-1692 GVAKERDEP
+1692 KERDEP

>member
-1 MLTIAPVARG
+1 MLTIAPVASG

-25 GEKASCWMGTLAQT
+25 GEKASCWMGTLAQP
-39 MGLQGGVQPHDFDR
+39 MGLQGDVKPQDFDR

-58 FPGAISLARMSGGKN
+58 FPGGISLARMSGGKN

-98 RRFLEAHQQA
+98 PRFLQAHQQA
-108 VSVAMNE
+108 VSAAMDE
-115 IEHLATTRIMRDGVK
+115 IEHLATTRIMCDGVK
-130 HTVMTGK
+130 QTVMTGK

-201 ELRQRIEAMGFETI
+201 ELRQRIEAMGFETV
-215 ITGKNGLWE
+215 ITGKHGLWE
-224 IEGVPVDLFS
+224 IEGVPVGVFS
-234 RRTERIRAAVGEDA
+234 RRTERIRAAVGEGA
-248 PLKTRDIAALA
+248 PLKARDIAALA
-259 TRQQKQ
+259 TRLQKQ
-265 GLPDRSMLQ
+265 GLPDRSMLL

-289 TLLKAAAERSRRK
+289 TLLKAAAERGQ
-302 RESVAETQILPADV
+302 REREAIAETQTLPAEV

-338 VLNRSL
+338 VLNRSH
-344 NNLDARSQIALLARQ
+344 IALLARQ
-359 AIEEAISAQLLIPLD
+359 AIEEAINAQLLIPLD

-388 ELSLQ
+388 ELSLR
-393 DLARRIRNESVPG
+393 DLAGRIRNETVPG
-406 MARTRCASDVLP
+406 AARTRCAADVLP
-418 TSLTGGR
+418 TSLTDGR
-425 LPIAIISLAGG
+425 QPIAIISLAGG
-436 MQNLSKTVLAAADL
+436 MQNLGKTVLAAADL

-458 RVLASDKAI
+458 RVLASDKAV
-467 ARFLEKESP
+467 ARFLEKESL
-476 ESGSVLTLNRL
+476 ESGSVLTLDML
-487 SQAELPEK
+487 SQAPLPEK

-540 QILQEAGVVRLHG
+540 QILEDTGVVRLHG
-553 TSAPVTYAV
+553 TSTPVTYAV
-562 KSEADKVQRYAL
+562 KSEEDKVQRYAL

-607 QTLFERGCLGNRTVR
+607 QTLFERGCLGNKTVR

-643 EGMVLEYR
+643 EGMVLEHR

-703 VAEGEKLIWFARQGK
+703 VAEGEKLIWFARQEK
-718 TDSRDSVTVKSI
+718 MSTRDSVTVKFI
-730 NGASLIVRHHGKDR
+730 KDASLTVRHRGKDR
-744 VISLHEPLKAGYGYV
+744 LISLHEPLKAGYGYV
-759 TPPGGCVQ
+759 TTPGGCIR
-767 EKGIVLAAVAGR
+767 EKGVVLAAVAGR
-779 EMSGR
+779 EATGR
-784 LLGTLARSGHRIHL
+784 MLGTLARSGHSICI
-798 FTSLVPEDAR
+798 FTPLAPDVAR
-808 RRLSRF
+808 RRLSRY

-825 QNGDELATALDTR
+825 QDGDELTVSLDTR
-838 RDALMSV
+838 RDAIMSV
-845 TEKAVRQ
+845 PEKAVGQ
-852 AISLTQGSNVFFNRM
+852 AVSLTQGSNVFFNRM
-867 DVLANALPLHPSLRK
+867 DVLANALPLHPSLGK

-914 TETYE
+914 AKTYE
-919 AEKHIIRLVA
+919 AEKSIIRLVA

-938 IAPCTVAL
+938 IAPGAVTL
-946 PAGLTDG
+946 PAGLTEG
-953 QRHASRLILESADRF
+953 QRHASRLILESVDRF
-968 VAVQGYAGVG
+968 VAIQGYAGVG
-978 KTTQMKAVLTALEI
+978 KTTQMRAVLTALET
-992 LPAPGRPVVVGLAPT
+992 LPAHGRPQVVGLAPT

-1012 EMVLCEINAQ
+1012 EMGLCGIKAQ

-1037 GASPDFRQTLFLMDE
+1037 GGAPDFRHTLFLMDE

-1061 AQCMQHIVNGGGRA
+1061 ADCMQHIANGGGRA

-1087 AHGAPFTLLQE
+1087 AHGTPFTLLQE

-1106 MKDIVRQVPS
+1106 MKDIIRQVPS

-1137 HQDPDTVPREPDQWK
+1137 QQDPDTVPREPDQWK
-1152 PAGAV
+1152 PAGSV
-1157 IALPQTADQK
+1157 IALPQTAEQK

-1180 DFTGRTAEGRASTLI
+1180 DFTGRTEEGRASTLI

-1202 KNALNVAIHQ
+1202 KNAINVAIHQ
-1212 RLQARGKLGTET
+1212 RLQTCGKLGTET

-1253 LINDRYYGIRVR
+1253 LINERYYGIRAR
-1265 KDSQTGG
+1265 KDDPTGG

-1279 TGQVELFSAFESS
+1279 AGQVQLFSAFESS

-1305 ISVGEYVTFSRSDRE
+1305 VSVGEYVTFSRSDRE
-1320 RGRTAGENWRVSA
+1320 RGRNAGENWRVSA

-1339 IHLTCGEITR
+1339 IHLTRGTVTR

-1372 AQGGSARYVIVLA
+1372 AQGASARYVIVLA

-1409 HVQIYTDNLGR
+1409 HIQIYTDNLAR

-1431 PTAHDVLLSENERMT
+1431 PTAHDVLLSEKERMT
-1446 ALARRLWK
+1446 GLARRLWK
-1454 GAKPLKKMACDRLIQ
+1454 EAKPLIKMACNPLIQ
-1469 QLPGVCRE
+1469 HLPGVCRE
-1477 ARIIPA
+1477 ARVIPA
-1483 GTKYPSP
+1483 GKKYPSP

-1503 EAIML
+1503 GAIML
-1508 CPGERDENGR
+1508 CPGERDENG
-1518 LGRLSG
+1518 LLCRLSG
-1524 EWHCLGRGEAGFT
+1524 EWHCLGGDEAGFT
-1537 LLQRSISGKTR
+1537 LIQRSASGKTR
-1548 EADSVSDGLILAKS
+1548 EADSVSHGLILAKTYA
-1562 CPEEGVIVR
+1562 EDGVIVR
-1571 APKAMLEEL
+1571 APKATLQDL
-1580 IVRRVTGGTVAD
+1580 IVRRVTGGTVTD
-1592 TSGRESPGMSVS
+1592 ITGRESPGMGVPPF
-1604 QSAELSRLRQNDRL
+1604 AETSRLRKNDRL
-1618 NMDEAVNTEVLRQQ
+1618 NMGESLKAEVLRQQ

-1638 SRSVAA
+1638 SRSVVA
-1644 FTTREVSPLHHLQY
+1644 FTTREISPQHHLY
-1658 PEPEFEKGAQNR
+1658 YTDPVFEKGGQDLSERHAGRQ
-1670 SARQPG
+1670 AR
-1676 MQAGEKV
+1676 AKE
-1683 KEEGLRTYH
+1683 EEGLQTYP
-1692 GVAKERDEP
+1692 GMAKERDEP

>member
-1 MLTIAPVARG
+1 MLTIAPVASG

-25 GEKASCWMGTLAQT
+25 GEKASCWMGTLAQP
-39 MGLQGGVQPHDFDR
+39 MGLQGDVKPQDFDR

-58 FPGAISLARMSGGKN
+58 FPGGISLARMSGGKN

-98 RRFLEAHQQA
+98 PRFLQAHQQA
-108 VSVAMNE
+108 VSAAMNE
-115 IEHLATTRIMRDGVK
+115 IEHLATTRIMCDGVK
-130 HTVMTGK
+130 QTVMTGK

-201 ELRQRIEAMGFETI
+201 ELRQRIEAMGFETV

-224 IEGVPVDLFS
+224 IEGVPVGVFS

-248 PLKTRDIAALA
+248 PLKARDIAALA
-259 TRQQKQ
+259 TRLQKQ
-265 GLPDRSMLQ
+265 GLPDRSMLL

-289 TLLKAAAERSRRK
+289 TLLKAAAERGQ
-302 RESVAETQILPADV
+302 REREAIAETQTLPADV
-316 RQAVRDAISLLSEK
+316 RQSVRDAISLLSEK

-344 NNLDARSQIALLARQ
+344 NNLDARSHIARLARQ
-359 AIEEAISAQLLIPLD
+359 AIEEAINAQLLIPLD

-393 DLARRIRNESVPG
+393 DLAGRIRNEAVPG
-406 MARTRCASDVLP
+406 TARTRCAADVLP
-418 TSLTGGR
+418 TSLTDGR

-436 MQNLSKTVLAAADL
+436 MQNLGKTVLAAADL

-458 RVLASDKAI
+458 RVLASDKAV
-467 ARFLEKESP
+467 ARFLEKESL
-476 ESGSVLTLNRL
+476 ESGTVLTLDML
-487 SQAELPEK
+487 SQAPLPEK
-495 ATWVVAGAETL
+495 AIWIVAGAETL

-540 QILQEAGVVRLHG
+540 QILEDTGVVRLHG
-553 TSAPVTYAV
+553 TSTPVTYAV
-562 KSEADKVQRYAL
+562 KSEEDKVQRYAL

-607 QTLFERGCLGNRTVR
+607 QTLFERGCLGNKTIS

-643 EGMVLEYR
+643 EGMVLEHR

-666 SPETRCLRL
+666 SPETRSLRL

-684 VKLSQINADWGLY
+684 VKLSQMNADWGLY

-718 TDSRDSVTVKSI
+718 MSARDSVTLKFI
-730 NGASLIVRHHGKDR
+730 KDTSLTVRHRGKDR
-744 VISLHEPLKAGYGYV
+744 LISLHEPLKAGYGYV
-759 TPPGGCVQ
+759 TTPGGCVQ
-767 EKGIVLAAVAGR
+767 EKGVVLAAVAGR
-779 EMSGR
+779 EMTGR
-784 LLGTLARSGHRIHL
+784 MLGTLARSGHSICI
-798 FTSLVPEDAR
+798 FTPLAPDVAR
-808 RRLSRF
+808 RRLSRY

-825 QNGDELATALDTR
+825 QDGDELTVSLDTR
-838 RDALMSV
+838 RDAIMSV
-845 TEKAVRQ
+845 PEKAVGQ
-852 AISLTQGSNVFFNRM
+852 AVSLTQGSNVFFNRM
-867 DVLANALPLHPSLRK
+867 DVLANALPLHPSLSK

-914 TETYE
+914 AKTYE
-919 AEKHIIRLVA
+919 AEKSIIRLVA

-938 IAPCTVAL
+938 IAPGAVTL

-953 QRHASRLILESADRF
+953 QRHASRLILESVDRF
-968 VAVQGYAGVG
+968 VAIQGYAGVG
-978 KTTQMKAVLTALEI
+978 KTTQMRAVLTALET
-992 LPAPGRPVVVGLAPT
+992 LPAHGRLQVVGLAPT

-1012 EMVLCEINAQ
+1012 EMGLCGIKAQ

-1037 GASPDFRQTLFLMDE
+1037 GGAPDFRHTLFLMDE

-1061 AQCMQHIVNGGGRA
+1061 ADCMQHIANGGGRA

-1087 AHGAPFTLLQE
+1087 AHGTPFTLLQE

-1106 MKDIVRQVPS
+1106 MKDIIRQVPS

-1137 HQDPDTVPREPDQWK
+1137 QQDPDTVPREPDQWK
-1152 PAGAV
+1152 PAGSV
-1157 IALPQTADQK
+1157 IALPQTAEQK

-1180 DFTGRTAEGRASTLI
+1180 DFTGRTEEGRASTLI
-1195 VTQTNAD
+1195 VSQTNAD
-1202 KNALNVAIHQ
+1202 KNAINVAIHQ
-1212 RLQARGKLGTET
+1212 RLQTCGKLGTET

-1229 DREKTHSDRL
+1229 DREKTHSERL

-1253 LINDRYYGIRVR
+1253 LINERYYGIRAR
-1265 KDSQTGG
+1265 KDGQTGG

-1279 TGQVELFSAFESS
+1279 SGQVQLFSAFESS

-1305 ISVGEYVTFSRSDRE
+1305 VSVGEYVTFSRSDRE
-1320 RGRTAGENWRVSA
+1320 RGRNAGENWRVSA

-1339 IHLTCGEITR
+1339 IHLTRGNVTR
-1349 ILKPGQEMADRH
+1349 ILKPDQEMADRH

-1372 AQGGSARYVIVLA
+1372 AQGASARYVIVLA
-1385 GAEGAR
+1385 GADGAR

-1409 HVQIYTDNLGR
+1409 HIQIYTDNLAR

-1431 PTAHDVLLSENERMT
+1431 PTAHDILLSEKERMT

-1454 GAKPLKKMACDRLIQ
+1454 EAKPLKKMACDPLIQ
-1469 QLPGVCRE
+1469 HLPGVCRE
-1477 ARIIPA
+1477 ARVIPA
-1483 GTKYPSP
+1483 GKKYPSP

-1503 EAIML
+1503 GAIML
-1508 CPGERDENGR
+1508 CPGERDENGLLR
-1518 LGRLSG
+1518 RLSG
-1524 EWHCLGRGEAGFT
+1524 EWHCLGGDEAGFT
-1537 LLQRSISGKTR
+1537 LIQRSASGKTR
-1548 EADSVSDGLILAKS
+1548 EADSVSHGLILAKT
-1562 CPEEGVIVR
+1562 CPEDGVIVR
-1571 APKAMLEEL
+1571 APKATLQDL
-1580 IVRRVTGGTVAD
+1580 IVRRVTGGTVTD
-1592 TSGRESPGMSVS
+1592 ITGRESPGMGVPPF
-1604 QSAELSRLRQNDRL
+1604 AETSRLRKNDRL
-1618 NMDEAVNTEVLRQQ
+1618 NMDEAVKAEVLRQQ

-1638 SRSVAA
+1638 SQSVVA
-1644 FTTREVSPLHHLQY
+1644 FSTREVSPLHRLCY
-1658 PEPEFEKGAQNR
+1658 PEPEFEKGGHNLSER
-1670 SARQPG
+1670 HVGRQ
-1676 MQAGEKV
+1676 ALAKE
-1683 KEEGLRTYH
+1683 EEGLQTYR
-1692 GVAKERDEP
+1692 GMAEERDEP

>member
-1 MLTIAPVARG
+1 MLTIAPVASG

-39 MGLQGGVQPHDFDR
+39 MGLQGDVQPHDFDR

-80 LTLSAPKSVSVLG
+80 LTLSAPKSVSVIG

-130 HTVMTGK
+130 QTVMTGK

-201 ELRQRIEAMGFETI
+201 ELRQRIEAMGFETV

-265 GLPDRSMLQ
+265 GLPDRSMLL

-344 NNLDARSQIALLARQ
+344 NNLDARSHIALLARQ

-418 TSLTGGR
+418 TSLTDGR

-436 MQNLSKTVLAAADL
+436 MQNLRKTVLAAADL
-450 ARSQGRAF
+450 ARSQGGAF
-458 RVLASDKAI
+458 RVLASDKGV
-467 ARFLEKESP
+467 ARFLEKESLK
-476 ESGSVLTLNRL
+476 SGTVLTLNRL

-506 SVRDT
+506 SLRDI
-511 VTVMDTVLRTQSQL
+511 VTVMDTALRTQSQL

-540 QILQEAGVVRLHG
+540 QILEEAGVVRLHG
-553 TSAPVTYAV
+553 TSAPVSYAV
-562 KSEADKVQRYAL
+562 KSEADKFQRYAL

-579 AGYFRKG
+579 AGYFRRG

-598 QAALTARIR
+598 QAALNARIR
-607 QTLFERGCLGNRTVR
+607 QALFERGCLGNRTVR

-651 EPEKRSVVRYTIDRV
+651 EAKKRSVVRYTIDRV
-666 SPETRCLRL
+666 SPETRSLRL

-684 VKLSQINADWGLY
+684 VKLSQMNADWGLY

-718 TDSRDSVTVKSI
+718 TDSRDSVTVKTI
-730 NGASLIVRHHGKDR
+730 NDASLTVRHRGKDR

-767 EKGIVLAAVAGR
+767 EKGVVLAAVAGR
-779 EMSGR
+779 EMTGR
-784 LLGTLARSGHRIHL
+784 LLGTLARSGDRIRI
-798 FTSLVPEDAR
+798 FTSLAPEDAR

-820 LSQVK
+820 LSEVK
-825 QNGDELATALDTR
+825 QNEDELETALDTR

-852 AISLTQGSNVFFNRM
+852 AVSLTQGSNVFFNRM
-867 DVLANALPLHPSLRK
+867 DVLANALPLHPSLGK

-903 SQGAALQRYVT
+903 AQGAALQRYVT
-914 TETYE
+914 AETYE
-919 AEKHIIRLVA
+919 AEKRIIRLVA

-938 IAPCTVAL
+938 IAPGTVTL

-978 KTTQMKAVLTALEI
+978 KTTQMKAVLTALET
-992 LPAPGRPVVVGLAPT
+992 LPTPERPEVMGLAPT

-1012 EMVLCEINAQ
+1012 EMVLCGIKAQ

-1052 CSMVGNRDF
+1052 CSMVGN
-1061 AQCMQHIVNGGGRA
+1061 
-1075 VLCGDRDQLLSV
+1075 
-1087 AHGAPFTLLQE
+1087 
-1098 RSPLDTAI
+1098 
-1106 MKDIVRQVPS
+1106 
-1116 LRPAIYAL
+1116 PAY
-1124 TNRCVPAALDIIR
+1124 
-1137 HQDPDTVPREPDQWK
+1137 
-1152 PAGAV
+1152 
-1157 IALPQTADQK
+1157 
-1167 KEEGDRVLAAVVA
+1167 
-1180 DFTGRTAEGRASTLI
+1180 
-1195 VTQTNAD
+1195 
-1202 KNALNVAIHQ
+1202 
-1212 RLQARGKLGTET
+1212 
-1224 VITVL
+1224 
-1229 DREKTHSDRL
+1229 
-1239 KSVQGMAEHAGKTA
+1239 
-1253 LINDRYYGIRVR
+1253 
-1265 KDSQTGG
+1265 
-1272 IVELVDD
+1272 
-1279 TGQVELFSAFESS
+1279 
-1292 LRDVAIFTSRQIA
+1292 
-1305 ISVGEYVTFSRSDRE
+1305 
-1320 RGRTAGENWRVSA
+1320 
-1333 VAETGE
+1333 
-1339 IHLTCGEITR
+1339 
-1349 ILKPGQEMADRH
+1349 
-1361 LDYGYAGTTHK
+1361 
-1372 AQGGSARYVIVLA
+1372 
-1385 GAEGAR
+1385 
-1391 ASLATL
+1391 
-1397 RETYVALSRAKE
+1397 
-1409 HVQIYTDNLGR
+1409 
-1420 WLERVS
+1420 
-1426 GSSDR
+1426 
-1431 PTAHDVLLSENERMT
+1431 
-1446 ALARRLWK
+1446 
-1454 GAKPLKKMACDRLIQ
+1454 
-1469 QLPGVCRE
+1469 
-1477 ARIIPA
+1477 
-1483 GTKYPSP
+1483 
-1490 HIALPVFGPAGKL
+1490 
-1503 EAIML
+1503 
-1508 CPGERDENGR
+1508 
-1518 LGRLSG
+1518 
-1524 EWHCLGRGEAGFT
+1524 
-1537 LLQRSISGKTR
+1537 
-1548 EADSVSDGLILAKS
+1548 
-1562 CPEEGVIVR
+1562 
-1571 APKAMLEEL
+1571 
-1580 IVRRVTGGTVAD
+1580 
-1592 TSGRESPGMSVS
+1592 
-1604 QSAELSRLRQNDRL
+1604 
-1618 NMDEAVNTEVLRQQ
+1618 
-1632 KEARDY
+1632 
-1638 SRSVAA
+1638 
-1644 FTTREVSPLHHLQY
+1644 
-1658 PEPEFEKGAQNR
+1658 QNR
-1670 SARQPG
+1670 SEDIHRFG
-1676 MQAGEKV
+1676 GYRCHNV
-1683 KEEGLRTYH
+1683 CIRIREGLW
-1692 GVAKERDEP
+1692 
-1701 DR
+1701 

>member
-1 MLTIAPVARG
+1 MLTIAPVASG
-11 GADYYLAGDNYYFL
+11 GSDYYLAEDNYYFL
-25 GEKASCWMGTLAQT
+25 GEKASCWMGTLAPA
-39 MGLQGGVQPHDFDR
+39 MGLEGGVQPHDFDR

-58 FPGAISLARMSGGKN
+58 FPGGIRLARMSGGKN

-98 RRFLEAHQQA
+98 RRFLEVHQQA
-108 VSVAMNE
+108 VSVAMKE
-115 IEHLATTRIMRDGVK
+115 IEHLATTRKMRDGVK
-130 HTVMTGK
+130 QTVLTGK

-167 QGRWRTLSSDKA
+167 KGRWRTLSSDKA

-201 ELRQRIEAMGFETI
+201 ELRQRIEAMGFETV
-215 ITGKNGLWE
+215 ITGNNGLWE
-224 IEGVPVDLFS
+224 IEGVPVGLFS

-248 PLKTRDIAALA
+248 PLKVRDIAALA
-259 TRQQKQ
+259 TRLQKQ
-265 GLPDRSMLQ
+265 GLPDRSMLL
-274 ADWKQRLEQNGFTYP
+274 ADWKQRLEQNGFSYP
-289 TLLKAAAERSRRK
+289 TLLKAAAERGSRAHETLAK
-302 RESVAETQILPADV
+302 TQILPADV

-344 NNLDARSQIALLARQ
+344 NNLDARSHIVLLARQ

-393 DLARRIRNESVPG
+393 DLAGRIRNETVPG
-406 MARTRCASDVLP
+406 MARTRCAADVLP
-418 TSLTGGR
+418 TSLTDGR

-436 MQNLSKTVLAAADL
+436 MQNLGKTVLEAAEL
-450 ARSQGRAF
+450 ARSQGHAF
-458 RVLASDKAI
+458 RVLASDKAV
-467 ARFLEKESP
+467 ARFLENESL

-495 ATWVVAGAETL
+495 ATWIVAGAETL

-511 VTVMDTVLRTQSQL
+511 VTVLDTVLRTQSQL

-540 QILQEAGVVRLHG
+540 QILEEAGVIRLQG

-562 KSEADKVQRYAL
+562 RSEPDKIQRYAL

-579 AGYFRKG
+579 AEYFRKD

-607 QTLFERGCLGNRTVR
+607 QALFEQGCLGNRTVR

-630 LDRKNRRQLDTYR
+630 LDRKNRHQLDTYR

-651 EPEKRSVVRYTIDRV
+651 EPEKRAVVRYIIDRV
-666 SPETRCLRL
+666 SPETRSLRL

-684 VKLSQINADWGLY
+684 VKLSQMNADWGLY

-718 TDSRDSVTVKSI
+718 TGSRDSVTVKTI
-730 NGASLIVRHHGKDR
+730 NDTSLTVRHRGKDR

-759 TPPGGCVQ
+759 TPPGGSVQ
-767 EKGIVLAAVAGR
+767 EKGVVLAAVAGR
-779 EMSGR
+779 EMTGR
-784 LLGTLARSGHRIHL
+784 LLGTLARSGHRIRI
-798 FTSLVPEDAR
+798 FTSLAPEDAR

-820 LSQVK
+820 LSEVK
-825 QNGDELATALDTR
+825 QNEDELATALDTR

-852 AISLTQGSNVFFNRM
+852 AVSLTQGSNVFFNRM
-867 DVLANALPLHPSLRK
+867 DVIANALPLHPSLGK
-882 EAVDRELRRQI
+882 EVVDRELRRQI

-903 SQGAALQRYVT
+903 AQGAALQRYVT
-914 TETYE
+914 AETYE
-919 AEKHIIRLVA
+919 AEKRIIRLVA
-929 EGLGTQPPL
+929 EGLCTQSPL
-938 IAPCTVAL
+938 IAPGTVIL

-978 KTTQMKAVLTALEI
+978 KTTQMKAVLTALET
-992 LPAPGRPVVVGLAPT
+992 LPAPGRPVVIGLAPT

-1012 EMVLCEINAQ
+1012 EMVLCGIKAQ

-1037 GASPDFRQTLFLMDE
+1037 GASPDFQQTLFLMDE

-1061 AQCMQHIVNGGGRA
+1061 AECLQYIANGGGRA

-1137 HQDPDTVPREPDQWK
+1137 QQDPDTVPREPDQWK

-1157 IALPQTADQK
+1157 IAMPQTAAQK

-1180 DFTGRTAEGRASTLI
+1180 DFTGRTAECRASTLI

-1202 KNALNVAIHQ
+1202 KNAVNVAIHQ

-1253 LINDRYYGIRVR
+1253 LINDRYYEIHVR
-1265 KDSQTGG
+1265 KDCQTGG

-1279 TGQVELFSAFESS
+1279 TGQVQLFSAFESS

-1305 ISVGEYVTFSRSDRE
+1305 ISVGECVTFSRSDRE

-1339 IHLTCGEITR
+1339 IHLTRGEITR

-1372 AQGGSARYVIVLA
+1372 AQGASARYVIVLA
-1385 GAEGAR
+1385 GVEGAR

-1409 HVQIYTDNLGR
+1409 HVQVYTDNLGR

-1431 PTAHDVLLSENERMT
+1431 PTAHDILLSENERMT
-1446 ALARRLWK
+1446 TLARRLWK
-1454 GAKPLKKMACDRLIQ
+1454 GAKPLKKMVCDRLIQ
-1469 QLPGVCRE
+1469 DLPGVCRE
-1477 ARIIPA
+1477 ARVIPA

-1518 LGRLSG
+1518 LRRLSG
-1524 EWHCLGRGEAGFT
+1524 EWHCLGENEAGFT
-1537 LLQRSISGKTR
+1537 LIQRSVSGKTR
-1548 EADSVSDGLILAKS
+1548 EADSVSDGLMMAKS

-1571 APKAMLEEL
+1571 APKATLQDL
-1580 IVRRVTGGTVAD
+1580 IVRRVTGGTVTD
-1592 TSGRESPGMSVS
+1592 TAGRENPGMVVS
-1604 QSAELSRLRQNDRL
+1604 PFSESCRLSKNEIL
-1618 NMDEAVNTEVLRQQ
+1618 NMDEAVNAEVLRQQ

-1638 SRSVAA
+1638 SRFVAA
-1644 FTTREVSPLHHLQY
+1644 LTTREVSPLHRLYY
-1658 PEPEFEKGAQNR
+1658 PEVEFEKGEQNVSER
-1670 SARQPG
+1670 HPVRQARDQ
-1676 MQAGEKV
+1676 E
-1683 KEEGLRTYH
+1683 EEGLQNQH
-1692 GVAKERDEP
+1692 GITKAKDEP
-1701 DR
+1701 ER

>member
-1 MLTIAPVARG
+1 MLTIAPVASG

-39 MGLQGGVQPHDFDR
+39 MGLKGDVQPHDFDR

-192 VALGKIYRH
+192 VALGKIYRY
-201 ELRQRIEAMGFETI
+201 ELRQRIEAMGFETV

-265 GLPDRSMLQ
+265 GLPDRSMLL

-344 NNLDARSQIALLARQ
+344 NNLDARSHIALLARQ

-418 TSLTGGR
+418 TSLTDGR

-436 MQNLSKTVLAAADL
+436 MQNLSQTVLAAAGL
-450 ARSQGRAF
+450 ARSQGCAF
-458 RVLASDKAI
+458 RVLASDRAV
-467 ARFLEKESP
+467 ARFLEKESL
-476 ESGSVLTLNRL
+476 ESGTVLTLNRL

-506 SVRDT
+506 SLRDT
-511 VTVMDTVLRTQSQL
+511 VTVMDTALRTQSQL

-540 QILQEAGVVRLHG
+540 QTLEGAGVVRLHG
-553 TSAPVTYAV
+553 TSSPVSYAV
-562 KSEADKVQRYAL
+562 KSEADKIQRYAL

-579 AGYFRKG
+579 AGYFRRG

-607 QTLFERGCLGNRTVR
+607 QALFERGCLGNRTVR
-622 VDTLLPVW
+622 VDTLFPVW
-630 LDRKNRRQLDTYR
+630 LDRKNRHQLDTYR

-651 EPEKRSVVRYTIDRV
+651 EPEKRSVVRYIIDRV
-666 SPETRCLRL
+666 SSETRSLRL

-684 VKLSQINADWGLY
+684 VKLSQMNADWGLY

-718 TDSRDSVTVKSI
+718 IDSRDSVTVKTI
-730 NGASLIVRHHGKDR
+730 NDASLTVRHRGKDR

-767 EKGIVLAAVAGR
+767 EKGVVLAAVAGR
-779 EMSGR
+779 EMTGR
-784 LLGTLARSGHRIHL
+784 LLGTLARSGHRIRI
-798 FTSLVPEDAR
+798 FTSLAPEDAR

-820 LSQVK
+820 LSEVK
-825 QNGDELATALDTR
+825 QNEDELATALDTR

-852 AISLTQGSNVFFNRM
+852 AVSLTQGSNVFFNRM
-867 DVLANALPLHPSLRK
+867 DVLANALPLHPSLGK

-903 SQGAALQRYVT
+903 AQGAALQRYVT
-914 TETYE
+914 AETYE
-919 AEKHIIRLVA
+919 AEKRIIRLVA

-938 IAPCTVAL
+938 IAPGTVTL
-946 PAGLTDG
+946 PAELTDG

-978 KTTQMKAVLTALEI
+978 KTTQMKAVLTALET
-992 LPAPGRPVVVGLAPT
+992 LPAQGRPEVIGLAPT

-1012 EMVLCEINAQ
+1012 EMVLCGIKAQ

-1061 AQCMQHIVNGGGRA
+1061 AECLQHIANSGGRA

-1137 HQDPDTVPREPDQWK
+1137 QQVPDTVPREPDQWK

-1202 KNALNVAIHQ
+1202 KNAVNVAIHQ

-1253 LINDRYYGIRVR
+1253 LINDRYYEIHVR
-1265 KDSQTGG
+1265 KDCQTGG

-1279 TGQVELFSAFESS
+1279 TGQVQLFSAFESS

-1305 ISVGEYVTFSRSDRE
+1305 ISVGECVTFSRSDRE

-1339 IHLTCGEITR
+1339 IHLTRGEITR

-1372 AQGGSARYVIVLA
+1372 AQGASARYVIVLA

-1454 GAKPLKKMACDRLIQ
+1454 GAKPLKKMACDCLIQ
-1469 QLPGVCRE
+1469 DLPGVCRE
-1477 ARIIPA
+1477 ARVIPA

-1490 HIALPVFGPAGKL
+1490 HIALPVFGLAGKL
-1503 EAIML
+1503 QAIML
-1508 CPGERDENGR
+1508 CQGERDENGR
-1518 LGRLSG
+1518 LRRLSG
-1524 EWHCLGRGEAGFT
+1524 EWDCLGENEAGFT
-1537 LLQRSISGKTR
+1537 LIQRSLSGKTR

-1562 CPEEGVIVR
+1562 YPEEGVIVR
-1571 APKAMLEEL
+1571 APKATLQDL
-1580 IVRRVTGGTVAD
+1580 IVRRVTGGTVTDISA
-1592 TSGRESPGMSVS
+1592 RESPEMAVPPF
-1604 QSAELSRLRQNDRL
+1604 AETSRLRRNDRL
-1618 NMDEAVNTEVLRQQ
+1618 NMDEAVSAEVSRQQ

-1638 SRSVAA
+1638 SRSVVA

-1658 PEPEFEKGAQNR
+1658 PEPEFEKGRQTLSER
-1670 SARQPG
+1670 HPGRQAR
-1676 MQAGEKV
+1676 A
-1683 KEEGLRTYH
+1683 KEEEGRQNYPGIT
-1692 GVAKERDEP
+1692 KERDEP

>member
-1 MLTIAPVARG
+1 MLTIAPVASG

-39 MGLQGGVQPHDFDR
+39 MGLQGGVQSHDFDR

-130 HTVMTGK
+130 QTVKTGK

-201 ELRQRIEAMGFETI
+201 ELRQRIEAMGFETV

-265 GLPDRSMLQ
+265 GLPDRSMLL

-302 RESVAETQILPADV
+302 RESAAETQILPADV

-344 NNLDARSQIALLARQ
+344 NNLDARSHIALLARQ

-393 DLARRIRNESVPG
+393 DLAHRIRNESVPG

-418 TSLTGGR
+418 TSLTDGR
-425 LPIAIISLAGG
+425 LPITIISLAGG
-436 MQNLSKTVLAAADL
+436 MQNLRKTVLAVADL
-450 ARSQGRAF
+450 ARSQGCAF
-458 RVLASDKAI
+458 RVLASDRAV
-467 ARFLEKESP
+467 ARFLEKESL
-476 ESGSVLTLNRL
+476 ESGTVLTLNRL

-506 SVRDT
+506 SLRDT
-511 VTVMDTVLRTQSQL
+511 VTVMDTALRTQSQL

-540 QILQEAGVVRLHG
+540 QILEEAGVVRLHG

-562 KSEADKVQRYAL
+562 KSEADKIQRYAL

-579 AGYFRKG
+579 AGYFRRG
-586 ETVAAQVSGPRE
+586 ETVAAQVRGPRE
-598 QAALTARIR
+598 QAALNARIR
-607 QTLFERGCLGNRTVR
+607 QALFERGCLGNRTVR

-630 LDRKNRRQLDTYR
+630 LDRKNRHQLDTYR

-651 EPEKRSVVRYTIDRV
+651 EPEKRSVVRYIIDRV
-666 SPETRCLRL
+666 SPETRNLRL

-718 TDSRDSVTVKSI
+718 TDSRDSVTVKTI
-730 NGASLIVRHHGKDR
+730 NDASLTVRHRGKDR
-744 VISLHEPLKAGYGYV
+744 VISLHEPLKASYGYV
-759 TPPGGCVQ
+759 TSPGGCVH
-767 EKGIVLAAVAGR
+767 EKGVVLAAVAAR
-779 EMSGR
+779 EMTGR
-784 LLGTLARSGHRIHL
+784 LLGTLARSGNRIRI
-798 FTSLVPEDAR
+798 FTSLAPEDAR

-820 LSQVK
+820 LSEVK
-825 QNGDELATALDTR
+825 QNEDELAIALDTR

-852 AISLTQGSNVFFNRM
+852 AVSLTQGSNVFFNRM
-867 DVLANALPLHPSLRK
+867 DVLANALPLHPSLGK

-903 SQGAALQRYVT
+903 AQGAALQRYVT
-914 TETYE
+914 AETYE
-919 AEKHIIRLVA
+919 AEKRIIRLVA
-929 EGLGTQPPL
+929 EGLGTQPSL
-938 IAPCTVAL
+938 IAPGTVTL

-978 KTTQMKAVLTALEI
+978 KTTQMKVILTALET
-992 LPAPGRPVVVGLAPT
+992 LPAPGRPEVIGLAPT

-1012 EMVLCEINAQ
+1012 EMVLCGIKAQ

-1061 AQCMQHIVNGGGRA
+1061 AECLQHIANGGGRA

-1137 HQDPDTVPREPDQWK
+1137 QQDPDTVPREPDQWK

-1202 KNALNVAIHQ
+1202 KNAVNVAIHQ

-1239 KSVQGMAEHAGKTA
+1239 KSVHGMAEHAGKTA
-1253 LINDRYYGIRVR
+1253 LINDRYYEIHVR

-1279 TGQVELFSAFESS
+1279 TGQVQLFSAFESS

-1305 ISVGEYVTFSRSDRE
+1305 ISVGERVTFSRSDRE

-1339 IHLTCGEITR
+1339 IHLTRGEITR

-1372 AQGGSARYVIVLA
+1372 AQGASARYVIVLA

-1454 GAKPLKKMACDRLIQ
+1454 GAKPLKKMACERLIQ
-1469 QLPGVCRE
+1469 DLPGVCRE
-1477 ARIIPA
+1477 ARVIPA

-1490 HIALPVFGPAGKL
+1490 HIALPVFGLTGKL

-1508 CPGERDENGR
+1508 CQGERDENGR
-1518 LGRLSG
+1518 LRRLSG
-1524 EWHCLGRGEAGFT
+1524 EWHCLGENEAGFT
-1537 LLQRSISGKTR
+1537 LIQRSFSGKMR
-1548 EADSVSDGLILAKS
+1548 EADTVSDGLILAKS
-1562 CPEEGVIVR
+1562 YPEEGVIVR
-1571 APKAMLEEL
+1571 APKATLQDL
-1580 IVRRVTGGTVAD
+1580 IVRRVTGGTVTDISA
-1592 TSGRESPGMSVS
+1592 RESPEMAVPPF
-1604 QSAELSRLRQNDRL
+1604 AETSRLRMNDRL
-1618 NMDEAVNTEVLRQQ
+1618 NMDEAVNAEVLRQQ

-1638 SRSVAA
+1638 SRSVVA
-1644 FTTREVSPLHHLQY
+1644 FTTREVSPLHHPQY
-1658 PEPEFEKGAQNR
+1658 PEPAFEKGGQTLSER
-1670 SARQPG
+1670 HPGRQAR
-1676 MQAGEKV
+1676 A
-1683 KEEGLRTYH
+1683 KEEKGLQNYPGIT
-1692 GVAKERDEP
+1692 KERDEP
-1701 DR
+1701 AR

>member
-1 MLTIAPVARG
+1 MLTIAPVASG
-11 GADYYLAGDNYYFL
+11 GSDYYLAGDNYYFL
-25 GEKASCWMGTLAQT
+25 GEKASCWMGTLAPA
-39 MGLQGGVQPHDFDR
+39 MGLEGGIQPHDFDR

-58 FPGAISLARMSGGKN
+58 FPGGISLARMSGGKN

-98 RRFLEAHQQA
+98 RRFLEVHQQA
-108 VSVAMNE
+108 VSVAMKE

-130 HTVMTGK
+130 QTVLTGK

-201 ELRQRIEAMGFETI
+201 ELRQRIEAMGFETV
-215 ITGKNGLWE
+215 ITGNNGLWE
-224 IEGVPVDLFS
+224 IKGVPVGLFS

-248 PLKTRDIAALA
+248 PLKVRDIAALA
-259 TRQQKQ
+259 TRLQKQ
-265 GLPDRSMLQ
+265 GLPDRSMLL
-274 ADWKQRLEQNGFTYP
+274 ADWKQRLEQNGFSYP
-289 TLLKAAAERSRRK
+289 TLLKAAAERRSRAHEILAK
-302 RESVAETQILPADV
+302 TQILPADV

-344 NNLDARSQIALLARQ
+344 NNLDARSHIVLLARQ

-393 DLARRIRNESVPG
+393 DLAGRIRNETVPG
-406 MARTRCASDVLP
+406 MARTRCAADVLP
-418 TSLTGGR
+418 TSLTDGR

-436 MQNLSKTVLAAADL
+436 MQNLGKTVLEAAEL
-450 ARSQGRAF
+450 ARSQGHAF
-458 RVLASDKAI
+458 RVLASDKAV
-467 ARFLEKESP
+467 ARFLENESL

-487 SQAELPEK
+487 SQAQLPEK
-495 ATWVVAGAETL
+495 ATWIVAGAETL

-511 VTVMDTVLRTQSQL
+511 VTVLDTVLRTQSQL

-540 QILQEAGVVRLHG
+540 QILEEAGVIRLHG
-553 TSAPVTYAV
+553 TSVPVTYAV
-562 KSEADKVQRYAL
+562 RSEPDKIQRYAL

-579 AGYFRKG
+579 AEYFRKD

-598 QAALTARIR
+598 QAALTTRIR
-607 QTLFERGCLGNRTVR
+607 QALFEQGCLGNRTVR

-630 LDRKNRRQLDTYR
+630 LDRKNRHQLDTYR

-651 EPEKRSVVRYTIDRV
+651 EPEKRSVVRYIIDRV
-666 SPETRCLRL
+666 SSETRSLRL

-684 VKLSQINADWGLY
+684 VKLSQMNADWGLY

-718 TDSRDSVTVKSI
+718 TGLRDSVTVKTI
-730 NGASLIVRHHGKDR
+730 NDTSLTVRHRGKDR

-759 TPPGGCVQ
+759 TPPGGSVQ
-767 EKGIVLAAVAGR
+767 EKGVVLAAVAGR
-779 EMSGR
+779 EMTGR
-784 LLGTLARSGHRIHL
+784 LLGTLARSGHRIRI
-798 FTSLVPEDAR
+798 FTSLAPEDAR

-820 LSQVK
+820 LSEVK
-825 QNGDELATALDTR
+825 QNEDELATALDTR

-852 AISLTQGSNVFFNRM
+852 AVSLTQGSNVFFNRM
-867 DVLANALPLHPSLRK
+867 DVLANALPLHPSLGK
-882 EAVDRELRRQI
+882 ETVDRELRRQI

-903 SQGAALQRYVT
+903 AQGAALQRYVT
-914 TETYE
+914 AETYE
-919 AEKHIIRLVA
+919 AEKRIIRLVA

-938 IAPCTVAL
+938 TAPGTVTL

-978 KTTQMKAVLTALEI
+978 KTTQMKAVLKALET
-992 LPAPGRPVVVGLAPT
+992 LPAPGRPEVIGLAPT

-1012 EMVLCEINAQ
+1012 EMVLCGIKAQ

-1061 AQCMQHIVNGGGRA
+1061 AECLQHIANGGGRA

-1137 HQDPDTVPREPDQWK
+1137 QQDPDTVPREPDQWK
-1152 PAGAV
+1152 PGRAV
-1157 IALPQTADQK
+1157 IALPQTAAQK

-1202 KNALNVAIHQ
+1202 KNAVNVAIHQ
-1212 RLQARGKLGTET
+1212 RLQARGNLGTET

-1253 LINDRYYGIRVR
+1253 LINDRYYEIHVR
-1265 KDSQTGG
+1265 KDCQTGG

-1279 TGQVELFSAFESS
+1279 TRQVQLFSAFESS

-1305 ISVGEYVTFSRSDRE
+1305 ISVGECVTFSRSDRE
-1320 RGRTAGENWRVSA
+1320 RGRTAGENWQVSA

-1339 IHLTCGEITR
+1339 IHLTRGEITR

-1372 AQGGSARYVIVLA
+1372 AQGASARYVIVLA
-1385 GAEGAR
+1385 GVEGAR

-1409 HVQIYTDNLGR
+1409 HVQVYTDNLGR

-1431 PTAHDVLLSENERMT
+1431 PTAHDILLSENERMT
-1446 ALARRLWK
+1446 TLARRLWK
-1454 GAKPLKKMACDRLIQ
+1454 GAKPLKKMVCDRLIQ
-1469 QLPGVCRE
+1469 DMPGVCRE
-1477 ARIIPA
+1477 ARVIPA

-1518 LGRLSG
+1518 LRRLSG
-1524 EWHCLGRGEAGFT
+1524 EWHCLGENEAGFT
-1537 LLQRSISGKTR
+1537 LIQRSVSGKTR
-1548 EADSVSDGLILAKS
+1548 EADSVSDGLMMAKS

-1571 APKAMLEEL
+1571 APKATLQDL
-1580 IVRRVTGGTVAD
+1580 IVRRVTGGTVTD
-1592 TSGRESPGMSVS
+1592 TAGRENPGMVVS
-1604 QSAELSRLRQNDRL
+1604 PFSESCRLSKNEIL
-1618 NMDEAVNTEVLRQQ
+1618 NMDEAVNAEVLRQQ

-1638 SRSVAA
+1638 SRFVAA
-1644 FTTREVSPLHHLQY
+1644 LTTREVSPLHRLYY
-1658 PEPEFEKGAQNR
+1658 PEVEFEKGEQNVSQR
-1670 SARQPG
+1670 HPVRQARDQ
-1676 MQAGEKV
+1676 E
-1683 KEEGLRTYH
+1683 EEGLQNQH
-1692 GVAKERDEP
+1692 GITKAKDEP
-1701 DR
+1701 ER

>member
-1 MLTIAPVARG
+1 
-11 GADYYLAGDNYYFL
+11 
-25 GEKASCWMGTLAQT
+25 
-39 MGLQGGVQPHDFDR
+39 
-53 ALAGY
+53 
-58 FPGAISLARMSGGKN
+58 MSGGKN

-98 RRFLEAHQQA
+98 RRFLEVHQQA
-108 VSVAMNE
+108 VSVAMKE

-130 HTVMTGK
+130 QTVLTGK

-201 ELRQRIEAMGFETI
+201 ELRQRIEAMGFETV
-215 ITGKNGLWE
+215 ITGNNGLWE
-224 IEGVPVDLFS
+224 IEGVPVGLFS

-248 PLKTRDIAALA
+248 PLKVRDIAALA
-259 TRQQKQ
+259 TRLHKQ
-265 GLPDRSMLQ
+265 GLPDRSMLL
-274 ADWKQRLEQNGFTYP
+274 ADWKQRLEQNGFSYP
-289 TLLKAAAERSRRK
+289 TLLKAAAERGSRADEILAK
-302 RESVAETQILPADV
+302 TQILPADV

-344 NNLDARSQIALLARQ
+344 NNLDARSHIVLLARQ

-393 DLARRIRNESVPG
+393 DLAGRIRNETVPG
-406 MARTRCASDVLP
+406 MARTRCAADVLP
-418 TSLTGGR
+418 TSLTDGR

-436 MQNLSKTVLAAADL
+436 MQNLGKTVLEAAEL
-450 ARSQGRAF
+450 ARSQGHAF
-458 RVLASDKAI
+458 RVLASDKAV
-467 ARFLEKESP
+467 ARFLENESL

-495 ATWVVAGAETL
+495 VTWIVAGAETL
-506 SVRDT
+506 SVWDT
-511 VTVMDTVLRTQSQL
+511 VTVLDTVLRTQSQL

-540 QILQEAGVVRLHG
+540 QILEEAGVIRLHG

-562 KSEADKVQRYAL
+562 RSEPDKIQRYAL

-579 AGYFRKG
+579 AEYFRKD

-598 QAALTARIR
+598 QAALTTRIR

-651 EPEKRSVVRYTIDRV
+651 EPEKRAVMRYTIDRV
-666 SPETRCLRL
+666 SPETRSLRL
-675 QDDAGHKTG
+675 QDDAGQKTG
-684 VKLSQINADWGLY
+684 VKLSQMNANWGLY

-718 TDSRDSVTVKSI
+718 TGSRDSVTVKTI
-730 NGASLIVRHHGKDR
+730 NDTSLTVRHRGKDR

-759 TPPGGCVQ
+759 TPPGGSVQ
-767 EKGIVLAAVAGR
+767 EKGVVLAAVAGR
-779 EMSGR
+779 EMTGR
-784 LLGTLARSGHRIHL
+784 LLGTLARSGHRIRI
-798 FTSLVPEDAR
+798 FTSLAPKDAR

-820 LSQVK
+820 LSEVK
-825 QNGDELATALDTR
+825 QNEDELATALDTR

-852 AISLTQGSNVFFNRM
+852 AVSLTQGSNVFFNRM
-867 DVLANALPLHPSLRK
+867 DVLANALPLHPSLSK
-882 EAVDRELRRQI
+882 ETVDRELRRQI

-903 SQGAALQRYVT
+903 AQGAALQRYVT
-914 TETYE
+914 AETYE
-919 AEKHIIRLVA
+919 AEKRIIRLVA

-938 IAPCTVAL
+938 IAPGTVPL

-978 KTTQMKAVLTALEI
+978 KTTQMKAVLTALET
-992 LPAPGRPVVVGLAPT
+992 LPAPGRPEVIGLAPT

-1012 EMVLCEINAQ
+1012 EMVLCGIKAQ

-1061 AQCMQHIVNGGGRA
+1061 AECLQHIANGGGRA

-1137 HQDPDTVPREPDQWK
+1137 QQDPDTVPREPDQWK

-1157 IALPQTADQK
+1157 IALPQTAAQK
-1167 KEEGDRVLAAVVA
+1167 KEEGERVLAAVVA

-1202 KNALNVAIHQ
+1202 KNAVNVAIHQ

-1239 KSVQGMAEHAGKTA
+1239 KSVHGMAEHAGKTA
-1253 LINDRYYGIRVR
+1253 LINDRYYEIHVR

-1279 TGQVELFSAFESS
+1279 TGQVQLFSAFESS

-1305 ISVGEYVTFSRSDRE
+1305 ISVGECVTFSRSDRE
-1320 RGRTAGENWRVSA
+1320 RGRTAGENWQVSA

-1339 IHLTCGEITR
+1339 IHLTRGEITR

-1372 AQGGSARYVIVLA
+1372 AQGASARYVIVLA
-1385 GAEGAR
+1385 GVEGAR

-1397 RETYVALSRAKE
+1397 RESYVALSRAKE
-1409 HVQIYTDNLGR
+1409 HVQVYTDNLGR

-1431 PTAHDVLLSENERMT
+1431 PTAHDILLSENERMT
-1446 ALARRLWK
+1446 TLARRLWK
-1454 GAKPLKKMACDRLIQ
+1454 GAKPLKKMVFDRLIQ
-1469 QLPGVCRE
+1469 DLPGVCRE
-1477 ARIIPA
+1477 ARVIPA

-1518 LGRLSG
+1518 LRRLSG
-1524 EWHCLGRGEAGFT
+1524 EWHCLGENEAGFT
-1537 LLQRSISGKTR
+1537 LIQRSVSGKTR
-1548 EADSVSDGLILAKS
+1548 EADSVSDGLMMAKS

-1571 APKAMLEEL
+1571 APKATLQDL
-1580 IVRRVTGGTVAD
+1580 IVRRVTGGTVTD
-1592 TSGRESPGMSVS
+1592 TAGRENPGMVVS
-1604 QSAELSRLRQNDRL
+1604 PFSESCRLSKNEIL
-1618 NMDEAVNTEVLRQQ
+1618 NMDEAVNAEVLRQH

-1638 SRSVAA
+1638 SRFVAA
-1644 FTTREVSPLHHLQY
+1644 LTTREVSPLHRLYY
-1658 PEPEFEKGAQNR
+1658 PEVEFEKGEQNVSER
-1670 SARQPG
+1670 HPVRQARDQ
-1676 MQAGEKV
+1676 E
-1683 KEEGLRTYH
+1683 EEGLQNQH
-1692 GVAKERDEP
+1692 GITKAKDEP
-1701 DR
+1701 ER